1 MATQVDQR
9 VVQMQFDNK
18 QFEAGIQETL
28 QSLNK
33 LNATIEENTK
43 KTGKEMFSGMEGQLS
58 KANSS
63 FDKMNSSLDVMTK
76 KFSTLGTISDQV
88 LRNIGNSVSSFL
100 HKGLSMIT
108 SGPREGF
115 KEYEDMMGSVQTI
128 MAGTGESLDKV
139 NKKLDELNKYSDDT
153 IYKFQDMTSNI
164 GKFTN
169 QGVKL
174 DDAVAAI
181 KGIAN
186 EAAVSGANAQQ
197 ASHAM
202 YNFAQALSSG
212 YTKLIDW
219 KSIEN
224 SMMATVEFKNTLLQ
238 TAEALGTVKKVSG
251 GYRTVTTNMKG
262 DISELFNAQKGFND
276 SLQYQWLTND
286 TLTTALKLYATDIR
300 DLTKV
305 ETENYEKRL
314 KASGFTDAQ
323 IKQFEQLGMKAA
335 DAAKDV
341 KTFSMLVDTLGEA
354 IGSGWTQTFR
364 TVVGDFE
371 EAKGLWT
378 GMSNI
383 LGNVI
388 GKFSDF
394 RNSML
399 AVWKAEGGRKEM
411 LQSIANIFNAI
422 WSVVKPIS
430 EALQEVTGY
439 VQGSVNSAKGLLSI
453 TDFIERFTRNLIL
466 TKDQMADLKAVAKT
480 TFSIIKTGLEVI
492 LTFRK
497 PIMSFL
503 LITTA
508 LKAMQS
514 LFTGG
519 LGLNT
524 LISLFKIIL
533 SFNLLKTV
541 LGFNKNF
548 KDTESAVGG
557 VSSAVGALVQKL
569 EPIIKKISGSKV
581 IQGIVK
587 GLRVAAAVLQIVVG
601 AAVIAISALIQ
612 KIKSID
618 WNGVKKNLSAIG
630 AVLVQMK
637 DSIASFISKVAGS
650 NNIFG
655 TIAKGL
661 VIVGTAISS
670 FVSNIASLVKGE
682 ISLNDAFNNVKSNLS
697 SVIGGFSKST
707 TKIGG
712 FGTALGASNDKL
724 NELGKKVEKTAPAL
738 EKSGSIFA
746 TLVGTLKSFAQN
758 ASDAVKSAG
767 AADTFVG
774 KFITK
779 INNMDWQ
786 QVLAFG
792 YIVLFIRYL
801 KKLSDSF
808 QRFGDS
814 FNTFGDSLKETLGAI
829 RGYFTQLTAINGAK
843 TFRNIAIGV
852 GILTAALIALSVV
865 PLDPKRFI
873 SASIAIAILTATITG
888 CAAGLATL
896 TANLSKKVNTKG
908 LGAFT
913 LAMTSFANVLA
924 ILGIELGVT
933 AVAVNI
939 LYNHV
944 QSLEEFFGRIVA
956 PVAIMA
962 AGFGALI
969 AVMVVFAHNADK
981 ISKAS
986 GSMLK
991 MAAGIAALAAS
1002 IMFMNTAIKIVVVQA
1017 GLFMQEMEVIG
1028 SLLFTHLKALQA
1040 VFGEVG
1046 GIAAFIGQ
1054 IAGSIVA
1061 AIVIFKVI
1069 EKVVKAFNNLTL
1081 QTAAS
1086 IGLLSLSLIGM
1097 SVAISILSTK
1107 LGSPI
1112 QALKGIIL
1120 ALVGLVGVL
1129 GILSDWHFNQGVM
1142 NLNLVAKSLVALSG
1156 AFAIFAAAVTL
1167 FGRADPTV
1175 IGRGLAIVAAGMITT
1190 AVALKI
1196 MDGAK
1201 VEKIAGAL
1209 LALSAAM
1216 YILAPIMAVMGIL
1229 WKPMAAGLAIVAS
1242 MMLSLAASV
1251 KLMDKAKPG
1260 NVIVIVG
1267 AMVLAIQVMGN
1278 LALKL
1283 AALPIDQSIAAA
1295 GELAGMML
1303 ALGLAIKLAGS
1314 VTQGMKALDI
1324 VGLVVAI
1331 GAFTAAV
1338 YAMGQ
1343 IVSTLA
1349 GLQNVDAAMT
1359 IAESLSLMMLAL
1371 SVSVMAVASVVQGFT
1386 VLDIAAF
1393 AATVLSFGAAM
1404 GILTIA
1410 LTQIAQLPTDALLD
1424 AAIALNATMII
1435 FAGCMS
1441 IMMLIGQNISIFA
1454 SLGISVMMISFAG
1467 SIAILAASM
1476 TMLAQIP
1483 ADRLTQVAIVIGV
1496 LMGVMTALTA
1506 VVGVFGAG
1514 LSLATPAILA
1524 FAAVILSVAAA
1535 FVAFGAGAALFGV
1548 GAMLIAKGIASV
1560 IAAIA
1565 TLLPQVTAFVTAMA
1579 ALSDQAGNLAK
1590 MAGALTL
1597 LGLSMIAIGAGG
1609 GLAGAGLLVFA
1620 AGLGAVLFV
1629 LVSVA
1634 EQVSGFLISLKEV
1647 SEEAAQWGLEL
1658 AQKLADGISAGIDLV
1673 RTAASNIADAI
1684 ASFLH
1689 FSTPDE
1695 GPLADSDT
1703 WMGDFISMISGD
1715 LEAGVPK
1722 VKAAAGDVAKGIADP
1737 LNPKKGEK
1745 LGESFGKATA
1755 DGVSS
1760 TSGDAQNAGE
1770 EVGTAASEGV
1780 TEGTDAKN
1788 TGKLNILELI
1798 KGLLSGQISL
1808 SDAMTNFGSMS
1819 KDALSNAF
1827 NGTGTG
1833 GSMISQLMSGIA
1845 SGDISLAGITGGNI
1859 GNLMGSSFLSN
1870 ILGYV
1875 SSARAAMSSLD
1886 VGYAGAGSG
1895 TEGEIAFRTGSKK
1908 NNGAKHWTKGKW
1920 VMQKDAKTGKMKK
1933 VYQKGSWDSGAK
1945 NDSGLPFS
1953 WSDFASKGD
1962 SKTGSP
1968 STTPDLGGGG
1978 GDSDSKKKKGSGG
1991 GSGKSAKDNT
2001 KALEEFQK
2009 TLEKFNERAIP
2020 IINKFSTSF
2029 GSMMSTVSNS
2039 TPYQIGAEGF
2049 ELLLSEIYKT
2059 SDKADEVYED
2069 SEEKGTALQQRA
2081 NAIREAFVEA
2091 FNKISDAIKG
2101 SLDFYTEFD
2110 KKTSDM
2116 IKPDKLI
2123 MNAKSQV
2130 DALRE
2135 STDALT
2141 SLAYRGVDDDTLA
2154 DLGSNPL
2161 ENYQKIM
2168 ELRQMSNSELKDFLG
2183 YQAKAEKL
2191 AQEAT
2196 VRVENARMV
2205 ALYLNKLGLEGVKT
2219 YDQLNDQEK
2228 AYVDALQVEQ
2238 EVRQKNVDLTK
2249 TQYGNVDL
2257 NNRFPIFWDDKN
2269 LEEFGEA
2276 LKSWNFDLE
2285 ELKGNYS
2292 TVEGMSSDFD
2302 GIEIAFSPM
2311 LETDDGAIFLNSDT
2325 VHYYIQSIV
2334 DAAKEAGGDLSSNI
2348 LALDAK
2354 GMEIDGERIK
2364 GLIADIGDTA
2374 MKTGEVMHYV
2384 GTLGAMNNAY
2394 SNLKKYADAAGMS
2407 LEDFKDKLSKTVDGT
2422 AVLKA
2427 TIISGIK
2434 EAYAQFDTAMSK
2446 LSEYES
2452 KAKAFGSAMKD
2463 AIEGYGSAFESL
2475 DISSDKT
2482 GKQLL
2487 SNLEKRLAG
2496 IKDFQLEILSLRQR
2510 GLNQEALQELISQ
2523 GQGAVMAAG
2532 KMGDDWIKKI
2542 NDNYKN
2548 YKNALEVSA
2557 KEQDMFEKYSL
2568 WVEKNTNK
2576 EYQDEI
2582 TNAKNAKKNIKQLNK
2597 EYQNLN
2603 LTATQMDEEAT
2614 KATDHAVNNI
2624 AGSMEDGTGA
2634 VQKAAQDLGQAAV
2647 SSFKDGVEN
2656 VTNVLGE
2663 SMDLGES
2670 GIFGNAIE
2678 GIGDV
2683 SNEFLMAALNYQ
2695 DFIAQVGPDND
2706 TARQAFDDLT
2716 AAAQNYGIT
2725 EEQLG
2730 AILED
2735 RTTIQDALTNNI
2747 VKNFDK
2753 VFKKA
2758 TESSKLVEQFT
2769 LTANEVGDSIKSVL
2783 DNTNLYAE
2791 LSDKQDQISG
2801 DELITR
2807 MRGNLDK
2814 AEKELQNYLAL
2825 EAKGLN
2831 SGLLEQLAEQGPE
2844 YLAAATQ
2851 WTSDQVSNAN
2861 AMYERATTIGD
2872 DAKSKASAQWLAA
2885 GTMNGQTYQQALS
2898 AAMNDVNALAT
2909 TVQAMATN
2917 FSTIIDPALI
2927 SMGVEAAGL
2936 FGQSIQTALSS
2947 DSATIAQTSQTTAS
2961 TIATNMATGLQSGYQ
2976 ENESAVSQASKGI
2989 ADKAT
2994 SEIDK
2999 KVNSSEGSKNGKD
3012 YASSMVKSV
3021 EDQKGNMFNAGS
3033 DLMQGLIDGINSKK
3047 EPFDA
3052 LCNEIASKLAST
3064 ISSMNQIG
3072 SPSKVLYKIGRFMD
3086 EGYIRGLD
3094 SGVDRITE
3102 SANNISSIVGAA
3114 LSVVSPDANF
3124 DVNPTITPVV
3134 DYSNIYASQGL
3145 ISSMYGGNYGIN
3157 LNPNLGTV
3165 TTPKDAELNKLNGMF
3180 GKISNSDVVS
3190 AITSLR
3196 KDVSNLG
3203 SAVSQMQ
3210 IVLDSGEIA
3219 GAVTNG
3225 VSQNINNAV
3234 GRRESVWA

>member
-76 KFSTLGTISDQV
+76 KFSALGTISDQV
-88 LRNIGNSVSSFL
+88 FRNIGNSVSNFF

-212 YTKLIDW
+212 YTNLIDW
-219 KSIEN
+219 KSIED
-224 SMMATVEFKNTLLQ
+224 STMATVEFKNTLLQ

-262 DISELFNAQKGFND
+262 DISELFNAQKGFNG

-314 KASGFTDAQ
+314 KAVGFTDTQ

-354 IGSGWTQTFR
+354 IGSGWTQSFR
-364 TVVGDFE
+364 TVIGDFE

-388 GKFSDF
+388 SKFSDF

-533 SFNLLKTV
+533 SFNLLKIV
-541 LGFNKNF
+541 LGLNKNF

-557 VSSAVGALVQKL
+557 VSSAIGALVQKL
-569 EPIIKKISGSKV
+569 EPIVKKISGSKV

-587 GLRVAAAVLQIVVG
+587 GLRVAAIVLQTVVG
-601 AAVIAISALIQ
+601 AVVIAISALIQ

-630 AVLVQMK
+630 TVLVQMK
-637 DSIASFISKVAGS
+637 DSIASFINKVAGS
-650 NNIFG
+650 NDIFG

-661 VIVGTAISS
+661 AIVGTAISS

-697 SVIGGFSKST
+697 SVIGSFSKST
-707 TKIGG
+707 VTIGS
-712 FGTALGASNDKL
+712 FGTSLGASGDKL
-724 NELGKKVEKTAPAL
+724 SDLGKKVEKTAPAL
-738 EKSGSIFA
+738 EKSGSILA
-746 TLVGTLKSFAQN
+746 TLVGTLKSFTQK

-779 INNMDWQ
+779 INSMDWQ

-792 YIVLFIRYL
+792 YIILFIRYL

-808 QRFGDS
+808 QSFGDA
-814 FNTFGDSLKETLGAI
+814 FDTLGGSLKKTLGAI
-829 RGYFTQLTAINGAK
+829 KGYFVQLTAVNASK
-843 TFRNIAIGV
+843 NFRNIAIGV

-865 PLDPKRFI
+865 PLDPERFARAA
-873 SASIAIAILTATITG
+873 ASITLLTIAITG
-888 CAAGLATL
+888 CAAALAYL
-896 TANLSKKVNTKG
+896 TVDLSKKVNTKG

-939 LYNHV
+939 LYNHI
-944 QSLEEFFGRIVA
+944 QSLQEFIGRIVV

-1017 GLFMQEMEVIG
+1017 GLFMQEMKVIG

-1040 VFGEVG
+1040 VYGEAG
-1046 GIAAFIGQ
+1046 GIAAFIAQ
-1054 IAGSIVA
+1054 IVSSVVA
-1061 AIVIFKVI
+1061 AIVIFKVV
-1069 EKVVKAFNNLTL
+1069 EATVKAFNKLTL
-1081 QTAAS
+1081 QTAAG

-1097 SVAISILSTK
+1097 SAAISILSTQ
-1107 LGSPI
+1107 LGSPL
-1112 QALKGIIL
+1112 QALKGIIV

-1129 GILSDWHFNQGVM
+1129 AILSNSHFNQGVT

-1167 FGRADPTV
+1167 FGRAGLAV
-1175 IGRGLAIVAAGMITT
+1175 IGKGLLIMAGGMIAT

-1229 WKPMAAGLAIVAS
+1229 WKPMATGLAIVAG

-1267 AMVLAIQVMGN
+1267 TMVLAIQVMGN

-1303 ALGLAIKLAGS
+1303 ALGLAIKIAGS

-1324 VGLVVAI
+1324 VGLVAAI

-1338 YAMGQ
+1338 YVMGQ
-1343 IVSTLA
+1343 IVTTLA

-1371 SVSVMAVASVVQGFT
+1371 SVSIMAVASVVQGFT
-1386 VLDIAAF
+1386 ALDIAAF

-1410 LTQIAQLPTDALLD
+1410 LTQIAQIPTDALLG

-1435 FAGCMS
+1435 FAGCIS

-1496 LMGVMTALTA
+1496 LMGIMVALTA
-1506 VVGVFGAG
+1506 VVGIFGTG

-1597 LGLSMIAIGAGG
+1597 LGLSLIAIGAGG

-1629 LVSVA
+1629 LVSVV

-1647 SEEAAQWGLEL
+1647 SEEAAQWGTEL

-1673 RTAASNIADAI
+1673 KTAASNIAGAI

-1722 VKAAAGDVAKGIADP
+1722 VKAAANDVAKGISDP

-1760 TSGDAQNAGE
+1760 TTDEASDAGE
-1770 EVGTAASEGV
+1770 EVGTATSEGV

-1788 TGKLNILELI
+1788 TGELNILELI

-1808 SDAMTNFGSMS
+1808 SDAMSNFGSMA
-1819 KDALSNAF
+1819 KDKLSGAF
-1827 NGTGTG
+1827 DGTGTG
-1833 GSMISQLMSGIA
+1833 GSMIMELMSGIV

-1875 SSARAAMSSLD
+1875 SSARATMSSLD

-1895 TEGEIAFRTGSKK
+1895 TAGEIAFRTGSKK
-1908 NNGAKHWTKGKW
+1908 NN
-1920 VMQKDAKTGKMKK
+1920 
-1933 VYQKGSWDSGAK
+1933 GAK

-1962 SKTGSP
+1962 SSTGMP
-1968 STTPDLGGGG
+1968 SSTPDLGGGG
-1978 GDSDSKKKKGSGG
+1978 GDSGSKKKGSGR
-1991 GSGKSAKDNT
+1991 SGKSAKDNT

-2029 GSMMSTVSNS
+2029 GSMMSTVSDS

-2091 FNKISDAIKG
+2091 FKKISDAIKG

-2123 MNAKSQV
+2123 MNAKSQF

-2205 ALYLNKLGLEGVKT
+2205 ALYLNKVKEEGLKT
-2219 YDQLNDQEK
+2219 YDDLDGMTKAYIDALREENKVKAMGISLDSQSYDHSGIEK
-2228 AYVDALQVEQ
+2228 AYSE
-2238 EVRQKNVDLTK
+2238 
-2249 TQYGNVDL
+2249 
-2257 NNRFPIFWDDKN
+2257 
-2269 LEEFGEA
+2269 
-2276 LKSWNFDLE
+2276 
-2285 ELKGNYS
+2285 
-2292 TVEGMSSDFD
+2292 
-2302 GIEIAFSPM
+2302 
-2311 LETDDGAIFLNSDT
+2311 
-2325 VHYYIQSIV
+2325 
-2334 DAAKEAGGDLSSNI
+2334 
-2348 LALDAK
+2348 
-2354 GMEIDGERIK
+2354 
-2364 GLIADIGDTA
+2364 
-2374 MKTGEVMHYV
+2374 
-2384 GTLGAMNNAY
+2384 
-2394 SNLKKYADAAGMS
+2394 LKKYADAAGMS
-2407 LEDFKDKLSKTVDGT
+2407 LSDLYGQLHQTVDSSSILKT
-2422 AVLKA
+2422 A
-2427 TIISGIK
+2427 IISDIQ
-2434 EAYAQFDTAMSK
+2434 EAYTQFDTAMSK

-2482 GKQLL
+2482 GKELL

-2523 GQGAVMAAG
+2523 GQGTVMAAG

-2542 NDNYKN
+2542 NDNYKD
-2548 YKNALEVSA
+2548 YKKALEVSA

-2568 WVEKNTNK
+2568 WVEQNTNK

-2614 KATDHAVNNI
+2614 KAADHAVNNI
-2624 AGSMEDGTGA
+2624 AGSMEGGTGA

-2647 SSFKDGVEN
+2647 SSFKDDVEN
-2656 VTNVLGE
+2656 VTNILGE

-2670 GIFGNAIE
+2670 GMFGNAIE

-2706 TARQAFDDLT
+2706 TARQAFDDLA

-2769 LTANEVGDSIKSVL
+2769 LTANEVGDAIKSVL

-2825 EAKGLN
+2825 EAKGLS

-2851 WTSDQVSNAN
+2851 WTSDQVSSAN

-2872 DAKSKASAQWLAA
+2872 DAKARASQQWLNA

-2898 AAMNDVNALAT
+2898 AAMSDVSALAT
-2909 TVQAMATN
+2909 TVQTMVTN
-2917 FSTIIDPALI
+2917 FSTVIDPALI
-2927 SMGVEAAGL
+2927 SMGTEAAAL
-2936 FGQSIQTALSS
+2936 FGQSIQTALSN
-2947 DSATIAQTSQTTAS
+2947 DTDTISQTSQSTAS
-2961 TIATNMATGLQSGYQ
+2961 TIASNMATGLQSGYQ

-3021 EDQKGNMFNAGS
+3021 EAQEGNMFNAGS
-3033 DLMQGLIDGINSKK
+3033 NLMQGLINGINSKK
-3047 EPFDA
+3047 EEFDA
-3052 LCNEIASKLAST
+3052 LCNEIASELAST
-3064 ISSMNQIG
+3064 IASMNQIH
-3072 SPSKVLYKIGRFMD
+3072 SPSRVMFKLGQFMD
-3086 EGYIRGLD
+3086 EGYIRGID
-3094 SGVDRITE
+3094 SGSDRISET
-3102 SANNISSIVGAA
+3102 ANNIGSIVGAA
-3114 LSVVSPDANF
+3114 LSVINPDVDLDA
-3124 DVNPTITPVV
+3124 NPTITPVV

-3180 GKISNSDVVS
+3180 GRISNSDVVS

-3196 KDVSNLG
+3196 KDVVSLG

>member
-88 LRNIGNSVSSFL
+88 LRNIGNSVSSFI

-238 TAEALGTVKKVSG
+238 TAEALGKVKKVGG
-251 GYRTVTTNMKG
+251 GYETITTNMKG
-262 DISELFNAQKGFND
+262 KASELFNAQKGFND

-286 TLTTALKLYATDIR
+286 VLTTALKLYATDIR

-314 KASGFTDAQ
+314 KASGFTDTQ

-335 DAAKDV
+335 NAAKDV

-388 GKFSDF
+388 GEFSDF

-508 LKAMQS
+508 IKALQS
-514 LFTGG
+514 LFMGG

-524 LISLFKIIL
+524 IISLFKIIL

-541 LGFNKNF
+541 LGLNKSF
-548 KDTESAVGG
+548 KDTGEAVGG
-557 VSSAVGALVQKL
+557 VSSVISSLIQKV
-569 EPIIKKISGSKV
+569 EPIIKKLSSSKV

-587 GLRVAAAVLQIVVG
+587 GLRVAAAVLQTVVG
-601 AAVIAISALIQ
+601 AAIIGISLLIQ

-618 WNGVKKNLSAIG
+618 WNGIKKNLSAI
-630 AVLVQMK
+630 VTVIIQMK
-637 DSIASFISKVAGS
+637 DSIVSFITKLASS
-650 NNIFG
+650 NDIFG
-655 TIAKGL
+655 TISRGL
-661 VIVGTAISS
+661 LIAGTAISS
-670 FVSNIASLVKGE
+670 FVKSIFSLAKGE
-682 ISLNDAFNNVKSNLS
+682 ISLNDAINNVKSSVS
-697 SVIGGFSKST
+697 SIINKFSKHSET
-707 TKIGG
+707 VGA
-712 FGTALGASNDKL
+712 FGDSIGASADSIGASADKMSAL
-724 NELGKKVEKTAPAL
+724 AVMIEKTTPAL
-738 EKSGSIFA
+738 QKSQSILA
-746 TLVGTLKSFAQN
+746 IIVETLKSFVLN
-758 ASDAVKSAG
+758 ASNAVKATG
-767 AADTFVG
+767 QTDTLVG

-779 INNMDWQ
+779 INEMDWQ
-786 QVLAFG
+786 QILAFG
-792 YIVLFIRYL
+792 YILLFIRYL
-801 KKLSDSF
+801 KKLTDSF
-808 QRFGDS
+808 QSFGDA
-814 FNTFGDSLKETLGAI
+814 FDTLGGSLKKTLGAI
-829 RGYFTQLTAINGAK
+829 RGYFVQLTAINGAK

-865 PLDPKRFI
+865 QIDPERFARAADTI
-873 SASIAIAILTATITG
+873 TRLTLTITG
-888 CAAGLATL
+888 CAAALAIL
-896 TANLSKKVNTKG
+896 TTVLSRKVNTKG

-913 LAMTSFANVLA
+913 LAMTSFAGVLA
-924 ILGIELGVT
+924 VLGVELGVT
-933 AVAVNI
+933 AVAVNV
-939 LYNHV
+939 LYNHI
-944 QSLEEFFGRIVA
+944 QSTGEFLARIVV
-956 PVAIMA
+956 PVGILA
-962 AGFGALI
+962 AGFAALI
-969 AVMVVFAHNADK
+969 IAMAAFAK
-981 ISKAS
+981 CSETISKAS
-986 GSMLK
+986 ISMLK

-1017 GLFMQEMEVIG
+1017 GLFMKEMEVIG
-1028 SLLFTHLKALQA
+1028 SLLLRHLKALQA
-1040 VFGEVG
+1040 VYGEAG

-1054 IAGSIVA
+1054 IAGSIATVV
-1061 AIVIFKVI
+1061 VIFKAI
-1069 EKVVKAFNNLTL
+1069 GAVVNTLNGLTI
-1081 QTAAS
+1081 QIAAS

-1097 SVAISILSTK
+1097 SAAISILSTQ
-1107 LGSPI
+1107 LGNPI
-1112 QALKGIIL
+1112 KALQGLGIGL
-1120 ALVGLVGVL
+1120 LGLVGVL
-1129 GILSDWHFNQGVM
+1129 TVLSIFAFSAGIPTLKS
-1142 NLNLVAKSLVALSG
+1142 VATSLLALSG
-1156 AFAIFAAAVTL
+1156 AFLIFAAAVTL
-1167 FGRADPTV
+1167 FGKADFFT
-1175 IGRGLAIVAAGMITT
+1175 IAKGLGLMAGGMIAAALAI
-1190 AVALKI
+1190 KI
-1196 MDGAK
+1196 MNGAE
-1201 VEKIAGAL
+1201 VGKIAGTI
-1209 LALSAAM
+1209 LALAGAM
-1216 YILAPIMAVMGIL
+1216 YILAPIMAVMGVL
-1229 WKPMAAGLAIVAS
+1229 WKPMSVGLALVAG
-1242 MMLSLAASV
+1242 MMLSLAGSV
-1251 KLMDKAKPG
+1251 KLMSDAKPLS
-1260 NVIVIVG
+1260 VIPIVG
-1267 AMVLAIQVMGN
+1267 VMLLAIQMMGKM
-1278 LALKL
+1278 AISL

-1295 GELAGMML
+1295 AEVAGMMV
-1303 ALGLAIKLAGS
+1303 ALGLAINLAGD
-1314 VTQGMKALDI
+1314 VTKDMKASNI
-1324 VGLVVAI
+1324 VSLIAII
-1331 GAFTAAV
+1331 GAFSVAI
-1338 YAMGQ
+1338 YAMSQ
-1343 IVSTLA
+1343 IVATLA
-1349 GLQNVDAAMT
+1349 GLQNVDAALT
-1359 IAESLSLMMLAL
+1359 IAESLSMMMLA
-1371 SVSVMAVASVVQGFT
+1371 MAASIALIANVVQGFT
-1386 VLDIAAF
+1386 ALDIAAF
-1393 AATVLSFGAAM
+1393 AATVLSFSGAVA
-1404 GILTIA
+1404 ILS
-1410 LTQIAQLPTDALLD
+1410 LSLVQIAQIPTESLLG
-1424 AAIALNATMII
+1424 AAVALNATMII

-1441 IMMLIGQNISIFA
+1441 IMMLVGQNMSIIA
-1454 SLGISVMMISFAG
+1454 SLGISVMMIAFAG
-1467 SIAILAASM
+1467 AIAILAGSM

-1483 ADRLTQVAIVIGV
+1483 TDRLTQVAIVIGV
-1496 LMGVMTALTA
+1496 LMGIMVALTA
-1506 VVGVFGAG
+1506 VVGIFGTG

-1524 FAAVILSVAAA
+1524 FAAVILSIAAA
-1535 FVAFGAGAALFGV
+1535 FVGFGAGAALFGV
-1548 GAMLIAKGIASV
+1548 GVMLITKGIAS
-1560 IAAIA
+1560 
-1565 TLLPQVTAFVTAMA
+1565 LLPQVTAFVTAMA
-1579 ALSDQAGNLAK
+1579 ALSDQAGSLAL

-1597 LGLSMIAIGAGG
+1597 LGLSLIAIGAGG
-1609 GLAGAGLLVFA
+1609 GIAGVGLLIFA
-1620 AGLGAVLFV
+1620 AGLGAVLLV
-1629 LVSVA
+1629 IVSVA
-1634 EQVSGFLISLKEV
+1634 EQVAGFLISLKEV
-1647 SEEAAQWGLEL
+1647 SEEAAQWGMDL

-1673 RTAASNIADAI
+1673 KNAASSIASAI

-1703 WMGDFISMISGD
+1703 WMGDFISMISGG
-1715 LEAGVPK
+1715 LESGVPK

-1737 LNPKKGEK
+1737 LNPKDGAK
-1745 LGESFGKATA
+1745 LGENFGEATA
-1755 DGVSS
+1755 SGVAS
-1760 TSGDAQNAGE
+1760 TSDDAQNAGQ
-1770 EVGTAASEGV
+1770 EVGSAASEGV
-1780 TEGTDAKN
+1780 TEGADAEN
-1788 TGKLNILELI
+1788 TGKSNMLELV
-1798 KGLLSGQISL
+1798 KGVISGEVPAST
-1808 SDAMTNFGSMS
+1808 AMENFGSMA
-1819 KDALSNAF
+1819 KDKLSGAF
-1827 NGTGTG
+1827 DGNGTG
-1833 GSMISQLMSGIA
+1833 GSMISELMSGIA

-1859 GNLMGSSFLSN
+1859 GNFMGSSFLSN

-1886 VGYAGAGSG
+1886 LGYAGAGTG
-1895 TEGEIAFRTGSKK
+1895 TEGEISFRTGTKK
-1908 NNGAKHWTKGKW
+1908 NNGTKHWTKGKW

-1968 STTPDLGGGG
+1968 STTPDLGGSGGGG
-1978 GDSDSKKKKGSGG
+1978 GDSGSKKKGSGG
-1991 GSGKSAKDNT
+1991 SGKSSKSAKDNT
-2001 KALEEFQK
+2001 KALEEFQN

-2029 GSMMSTVSNS
+2029 GSMMSTVSDS
-2039 TPYQIGAEGF
+2039 TSYQIGAEGF
-2049 ELLLSEIYKT
+2049 ELLLNEIYKT

-2168 ELRQMSNSELKDFLG
+2168 ELRQMSNSELKEFLG

-2205 ALYLNKLGLEGVKT
+2205 ALYLNKVKEDGLKT
-2219 YDQLNDQEK
+2219 YDDLDGMTKAYIDALREENKVKAMGISLDSQAYDHSGIEK
-2228 AYVDALQVEQ
+2228 AY
-2238 EVRQKNVDLTK
+2238 
-2249 TQYGNVDL
+2249 
-2257 NNRFPIFWDDKN
+2257 
-2269 LEEFGEA
+2269 GE
-2276 LKSWNFDLE
+2276 
-2285 ELKGNYS
+2285 
-2292 TVEGMSSDFD
+2292 
-2302 GIEIAFSPM
+2302 
-2311 LETDDGAIFLNSDT
+2311 
-2325 VHYYIQSIV
+2325 
-2334 DAAKEAGGDLSSNI
+2334 
-2348 LALDAK
+2348 
-2354 GMEIDGERIK
+2354 
-2364 GLIADIGDTA
+2364 
-2374 MKTGEVMHYV
+2374 
-2384 GTLGAMNNAY
+2384 
-2394 SNLKKYADAAGMS
+2394 LKKYADAAGMS
-2407 LEDFKDKLSKTVDGT
+2407 LSDLYAQLHQTVDSSSILKT
-2422 AVLKA
+2422 A
-2427 TIISGIK
+2427 IISDIQ
-2434 EAYAQFDTAMSK
+2434 EAYTQFDNAMSK

-2510 GLNQEALQELISQ
+2510 GLNQEALQDLISQ

-2542 NDNYKN
+2542 NDNYKD

-2582 TNAKNAKKNIKQLNK
+2582 TNAKNAKKSIKQLNK

-2603 LTATQMDEEAT
+2603 LTAAQMDEEAT
-2614 KATDHAVNNI
+2614 KAADHAVNNI

-2634 VQKAAQDLGQAAV
+2634 VQIAAQDLGQAAV

-2670 GIFGNAIE
+2670 GIFGNAID

-2706 TARQAFDDLT
+2706 TARQAFDDLA

-2769 LTANEVGDSIKSVL
+2769 LTANEVGDAIKSVL

-2851 WTSDQVSNAN
+2851 WTSDQVSSAN

-2872 DAKSKASAQWLAA
+2872 DAKAKASAEWLAA

-2898 AAMNDVNALAT
+2898 AAMSDVNALAT
-2909 TVQAMATN
+2909 TVQTMVTN
-2917 FSTIIDPALI
+2917 FSTVIDPALI
-2927 SMGVEAAGL
+2927 SMGTEAAAL

-2947 DSATIAQTSQTTAS
+2947 DTETISQTSQTTAS
-2961 TIATNMATGLQSGYQ
+2961 TIATNMATGLQTGYQ
-2976 ENESAVSQASKGI
+2976 ENEAAVANASKGI

-3012 YASSMVKSV
+3012 YASSMVRSV
-3021 EDQKGNMFNAGS
+3021 KEQEGNMFNAGS
-3033 DLMQGLIDGINSKK
+3033 DLMQGLINGINSKK
-3047 EPFDA
+3047 EEFDA

-3102 SANNISSIVGAA
+3102 SANNIGSIVGAA
-3114 LSVVSPDANF
+3114 LSVISPDADL

-3145 ISSMYGGNYGIN
+3145 ISAMYGGNYGIN

-3180 GKISNSDVVS
+3180 GRISNSDVVS

>member
-1 MATQVDQR
+1 MSTQVDQR

-33 LNATIEENTK
+33 LNDTIEENTK

-63 FDKMNSSLDVMTK
+63 FDQMNSSLDVMTK

-128 MAGTGESLDKV
+128 MAGTGESVERV

-186 EAAVSGANAQQ
+186 EAAISGANAQQ

-305 ETENYEKRL
+305 EQENYEKRL
-314 KASGFTDAQ
+314 KAQGFTATQ

-354 IGSGWTQTFR
+354 IGSGWTQSFR
-364 TVVGDFE
+364 TVIGDFE

-378 GMSNI
+378 GISDI
-383 LGNVI
+383 LGNAINKV
-388 GKFSDF
+388 SDF

-422 WSVVKPIS
+422 WSVVKPIG

-439 VQGSVNSAKGLLSI
+439 VQGSVNSAKGLMAI

-492 LTFRK
+492 LAFRK

-508 LKAMQS
+508 IKALQS
-514 LFTGG
+514 LFMGG

-524 LISLFKIIL
+524 IISLFKIIL

-541 LGFNKNF
+541 LGLNKSF
-548 KDTESAVGG
+548 KDTGEAVGG
-557 VSSAVGALVQKL
+557 VSSVISSLIQKV
-569 EPIIKKISGSKV
+569 EPIIKKLSSSKV

-587 GLRVAAAVLQIVVG
+587 GLRVAAAVLQTVVG
-601 AAVIAISALIQ
+601 AAIIGISLLIQ

-618 WNGVKKNLSAIG
+618 WNGVKKNLSAI
-630 AVLVQMK
+630 VTVIIQMK
-637 DSIASFISKVAGS
+637 DSIVSFITKLASS
-650 NNIFG
+650 NDIFG
-655 TIAKGL
+655 TISRGL
-661 VIVGTAISS
+661 LIAGTAISS
-670 FVSNIASLVKGE
+670 FVKSIFSLAKGE
-682 ISLNDAFNNVKSNLS
+682 ISLNGAINNVKTSVS
-697 SVIGGFSKST
+697 SIISKFSKHSET
-707 TKIGG
+707 VGA
-712 FGTALGASNDKL
+712 FGDSIGASADKMGA
-724 NELGKKVEKTAPAL
+724 LGKKIEKTAPTL
-738 EKSGSIFA
+738 EKSQSIFA
-746 TLVGTLKSFAQN
+746 TIVETLKSFALN
-758 ASDAVKSAG
+758 ASNAVKAAG
-767 AADTFVG
+767 QTDTLVG

-779 INNMDWQ
+779 INQMDWQ
-786 QVLAFG
+786 QILAFG
-792 YIVLFIRYL
+792 YILLFIRYL
-801 KKLSDSF
+801 KKLTDSF
-808 QRFGDS
+808 QSFGDA
-814 FNTFGDSLKETLGAI
+814 FDTLGGSLKKTLGAI
-829 RGYFTQLTAINGAK
+829 RGYFVQLTAINGAK

-865 PLDPKRFI
+865 QIDPERFARAADTI
-873 SASIAIAILTATITG
+873 TRLTLTITG
-888 CAAGLATL
+888 CAAALAIL
-896 TANLSKKVNTKG
+896 TTVLSRKVNTKG

-913 LAMTSFANVLA
+913 LAMTSFAGVLA
-924 ILGIELGVT
+924 VLGVELGVT
-933 AVAVNI
+933 AVAVNV
-939 LYNHV
+939 LYNHI
-944 QSLEEFFGRIVA
+944 QSTGEFLARIVV
-956 PVAIMA
+956 PVGILA
-962 AGFGALI
+962 AGFAALI
-969 AVMVVFAHNADK
+969 IAMAAFAK
-981 ISKAS
+981 CSETISKAS
-986 GSMLK
+986 ISMLK

-1002 IMFMNTAIKIVVVQA
+1002 IVFMNMAIKIVVVQA
-1017 GLFMQEMEVIG
+1017 GIFMQEMTVIG
-1028 SLLFTHLKALQA
+1028 GLIYAHIRALQA
-1040 VFGEVG
+1040 IFGEVG
-1046 GIAAFIGQ
+1046 GIVAFLGQ
-1054 IAGSIVA
+1054 LAGSIA
-1061 AIVIFKVI
+1061 AAVVIFIGLKA
-1069 EKVVKAFNNLTL
+1069 VVDTLNNLTL
-1081 QTAAS
+1081 QIAAS

-1097 SVAISILSTK
+1097 SAAISILSTQ
-1107 LGSPI
+1107 LGNPI
-1112 QALKGIIL
+1112 KALQGLGL
-1120 ALVGLVGVL
+1120 ALLGLVGVL
-1129 GILSDWHFNQGVM
+1129 TVLSIFAFSAGIRTLKS
-1142 NLNLVAKSLVALSG
+1142 VATSLLALSG
-1156 AFAIFAAAVTL
+1156 AFLIFAAAVTL
-1167 FGRADPTV
+1167 FGKADFFT
-1175 IGRGLAIVAAGMITT
+1175 IAKGLGLMAGGMIAAALAI
-1190 AVALKI
+1190 KI
-1196 MDGAK
+1196 MNGAE
-1201 VEKIAGAL
+1201 VGKIAGTM
-1209 LALSAAM
+1209 LALAGAM
-1216 YILAPIMAVMGIL
+1216 YILAPIMAVMGVL
-1229 WKPMAAGLAIVAS
+1229 WVPMLKGLSVVAG

-1251 KLMDKAKPG
+1251 KLMSDAKPLS
-1260 NVIVIVG
+1260 VIPIVG
-1267 AMVLAIQVMGN
+1267 VMLLAIQMMGKM
-1278 LALKL
+1278 AISL

-1295 GELAGMML
+1295 AEVAGMMV
-1303 ALGLAIKLAGS
+1303 ALGLAINLAGD
-1314 VTQGMKALDI
+1314 VTKDMKASNI
-1324 VGLVVAI
+1324 VGLIAII
-1331 GAFTAAV
+1331 GAFSVAI
-1338 YAMGQ
+1338 YAMSQ
-1343 IVSTLA
+1343 IVATLA
-1349 GLQNVDAAMT
+1349 GLQNVDAALT
-1359 IAESLSLMMLAL
+1359 IAESLSMMMLA
-1371 SVSVMAVASVVQGFT
+1371 MAASIALIANVVQGFT
-1386 VLDIAAF
+1386 ALDIGAF
-1393 AATVLSFGAAM
+1393 VVTVLSFSGAVA
-1404 GILTIA
+1404 ILS
-1410 LTQIAQLPTDALLD
+1410 LSLVQIAQIPTESLLG
-1424 AAIALNATMII
+1424 AAVALNATMII

-1441 IMMLIGQNISIFA
+1441 IMMLIGQNMSAIA
-1454 SLGISVMMISFAG
+1454 SLGISVMMIAFAG
-1467 SIAILAASM
+1467 AIAILAGSM

-1496 LMGVMTALTA
+1496 LMGIMVALTA
-1506 VVGVFGAG
+1506 VVGIFGTG

-1524 FAAVILSVAAA
+1524 FAAVILSIAAA
-1535 FVAFGAGAALFGV
+1535 FVGFGAGAALFGV
-1548 GAMLIAKGIASV
+1548 GVMLITKGIAS
-1560 IAAIA
+1560 
-1565 TLLPQVTAFVTAMA
+1565 LLPQVTAFVTAMA
-1579 ALSDQAGNLAK
+1579 ALSDQAGSLAL

-1597 LGLSMIAIGAGG
+1597 LGLSLIAIGAGG
-1609 GLAGAGLLVFA
+1609 GIAGVGLLIFA
-1620 AGLGAVLFV
+1620 AGLGAVLLV
-1629 LVSVA
+1629 IVSVA

-1647 SEEAAQWGLEL
+1647 SDEAAQWGIDL

-1673 RTAASNIADAI
+1673 KNAASSIANAI

-1770 EVGTAASEGV
+1770 EVGTATSEGV
-1780 TEGTDAKN
+1780 TEGADAEN
-1788 TGKLNILELI
+1788 TGKSNMLELI
-1798 KGLLSGQISL
+1798 KGVISGEVPAST
-1808 SDAMTNFGSMS
+1808 AMENFGSMA
-1819 KDALSNAF
+1819 KDKLSGAF
-1827 NGTGTG
+1827 DGTGTG

-1845 SGDISLAGITGGNI
+1845 SGDISLAGITGGDI

-1908 NNGAKHWTKGKW
+1908 NNGTKHWTKGKW

-2059 SDKADEVYED
+2059 SSKADEVYED
-2069 SEEKGTALQQRA
+2069 SEEKGSALQQRA

-2091 FNKISDAIKG
+2091 FDKISDAIKG

-2161 ENYQKIM
+2161 ENYQRIM
-2168 ELRQMSNSELKDFLG
+2168 ELRQMSNSELKEFLG
-2183 YQAKAEKL
+2183 YQAKSEKL
-2191 AQEAT
+2191 AKEAT

-2205 ALYLNKLGLEGVKT
+2205 ALYLNKVKEDGLKT
-2219 YDQLNDQEK
+2219 YDDLDGLTKAYIDALREENKVKAMGISLDSQSYDHSGIEK
-2228 AYVDALQVEQ
+2228 AYAE
-2238 EVRQKNVDLTK
+2238 
-2249 TQYGNVDL
+2249 
-2257 NNRFPIFWDDKN
+2257 
-2269 LEEFGEA
+2269 
-2276 LKSWNFDLE
+2276 
-2285 ELKGNYS
+2285 
-2292 TVEGMSSDFD
+2292 
-2302 GIEIAFSPM
+2302 
-2311 LETDDGAIFLNSDT
+2311 
-2325 VHYYIQSIV
+2325 
-2334 DAAKEAGGDLSSNI
+2334 
-2348 LALDAK
+2348 
-2354 GMEIDGERIK
+2354 
-2364 GLIADIGDTA
+2364 
-2374 MKTGEVMHYV
+2374 
-2384 GTLGAMNNAY
+2384 
-2394 SNLKKYADAAGMS
+2394 LKKYADAAGMS
-2407 LEDFKDKLSKTVDGT
+2407 LSDLYGQLHQTVDSSSI
-2422 AVLKA
+2422 LK
-2427 TIISGIK
+2427 TEIISDIQ
-2434 EAYAQFDTAMSK
+2434 EAYTQFDNAMSK

-2482 GKQLL
+2482 GKELL

-2510 GLNQEALQELISQ
+2510 GLNQEALQDLISQ

-2542 NDNYKN
+2542 NDNYKD

-2582 TNAKNAKKNIKQLNK
+2582 TNAKNAKKSIKQLNK

-2614 KATDHAVNNI
+2614 KAADRAVNNI
-2624 AGSMEDGTGA
+2624 ASSMEDGTGA
-2634 VQKAAQDLGQAAV
+2634 VQKAAQDFGQAAV

-2656 VTNVLGE
+2656 VTNALGE

-2670 GIFGNAIE
+2670 GMFGNAIE

-2706 TARQAFDDLT
+2706 TARQAFDDLAT
-2716 AAAQNYGIT
+2716 AAQNYGIT

-2825 EAKGLN
+2825 EAKGLS

-2851 WTSDQVSNAN
+2851 WTSDQVSSAN

-2872 DAKSKASAQWLAA
+2872 DAKAKASAQWLAA

-2898 AAMNDVNALAT
+2898 AAMSDVNALAT
-2909 TVQAMATN
+2909 TVQTMVTN
-2917 FSTIIDPALI
+2917 FSTVIDPALI
-2927 SMGVEAAGL
+2927 SMGTEAAAL

-2947 DSATIAQTSQTTAS
+2947 DTETISQTSQTTAS
-2961 TIATNMATGLQSGYQ
+2961 TIATNMATGLQTGYQ
-2976 ENESAVSQASKGI
+2976 ENEAAVANASKGI

-3012 YASSMVKSV
+3012 YASGMVKSV
-3021 EDQKGNMFNAGS
+3021 EAQEGNMFNAGFN
-3033 DLMQGLIDGINSKK
+3033 LMQGLINGINSKK
-3047 EPFDA
+3047 EEFDA
-3052 LCNEIASKLAST
+3052 LCNEIATELSST
-3064 ISSMNQIG
+3064 VASMNQIH
-3072 SPSKVLYKIGRFMD
+3072 SPSRVMFKLGQFMD

-3094 SGVDRITE
+3094 SSSDRISE
-3102 SANNISSIVGAA
+3102 VANNIGSIVGSA
-3114 LSVVSPDANF
+3114 L
-3124 DVNPTITPVV
+3124 DVDLGANPTITPVV

-3145 ISSMYGGNYGIN
+3145 ISSMYNGSYGIN
-3157 LNPNLGTV
+3157 LNPNLGNV
-3165 TTPKDAELNKLNGMF
+3165 TTPKDSELNRLNGMF
-3180 GKISNSDVVS
+3180 GKISNGDVVS

-3196 KDVSNLG
+3196 EDVVNLG
-3203 SAVSQMQ
+3203 SAVSKMQ

>member
-76 KFSTLGTISDQV
+76 KFSALGTISDQV

-466 TKDQMADLKAVAKT
+466 TKDQMADLKAIAKT

-548 KDTESAVGG
+548 KDTESAIGG
-557 VSSAVGALVQKL
+557 VSSAIGALVQKL
-569 EPIIKKISGSKV
+569 EPIVKKISGSKI

-587 GLRVAAAVLQIVVG
+587 GLRVAAVVLQTVVG

-697 SVIGGFSKST
+697 SVIGSFSKST
-707 TKIGG
+707 TTIGG
-712 FGTALGASNDKL
+712 FGTALGASSDTL
-724 NELGKKVEKTAPAL
+724 SDLGKKVEKTAPTL
-738 EKSGSIFA
+738 EKSQSIFT

-792 YIVLFIRYL
+792 YIILFIRYL

-808 QRFGDS
+808 QSFGDA
-814 FNTFGDSLKETLGAI
+814 FDTLGGSLKKTLGAI
-829 RGYFTQLTAINGAK
+829 KGYFVQLTAVNASK
-843 TFRNIAIGV
+843 NFRNIAIGV

-865 PLDPKRFI
+865 PLDPERFARAAATI
-873 SASIAIAILTATITG
+873 TLLTIAITG
-888 CAAGLATL
+888 CAAALAYL
-896 TANLSKKVNTKG
+896 TVDLSKKVNTKG

-944 QSLEEFFGRIVA
+944 QSLEEFLGRIVA
-956 PVAIMA
+956 PVAIMV

-1017 GLFMQEMEVIG
+1017 GLFMQEMEVVG
-1028 SLLFTHLKALQA
+1028 SLLLTHLKALQA
-1040 VFGEVG
+1040 VYGEAG

-1061 AIVIFKVI
+1061 AVVIFKVI
-1069 EKVVKAFNNLTL
+1069 EKVVKAFNKLTL
-1081 QTAAS
+1081 QTAAG

-1107 LGSPI
+1107 LGSPL
-1112 QALKGIIL
+1112 QALKGIVL

-1175 IGRGLAIVAAGMITT
+1175 IGRGLLIMAGGMVAIGFS
-1190 AVALKI
+1190 LKI

-1216 YILAPIMAVMGIL
+1216 YILAPIMTVMGIL
-1229 WKPMAAGLAIVAS
+1229 WKPMATGLAIVAG
-1242 MMLSLAASV
+1242 MMLSLAYSV

-1314 VTQGMKALDI
+1314 ATQGMKALDI
-1324 VGLVVAI
+1324 VGLVAAI

-1386 VLDIAAF
+1386 ALDIAAF

-1410 LTQIAQLPTDALLD
+1410 LTQIAQIPTDALLG

-1454 SLGISVMMISFAG
+1454 SLGISVLMISFAG

-1496 LMGVMTALTA
+1496 LMGIMVALTA

-1524 FAAVILSVAAA
+1524 FAAVILSIAAA
-1535 FVAFGAGAALFGV
+1535 FVGFGAGAALFGV
-1548 GAMLIAKGIASV
+1548 GVMLITKGIAS
-1560 IAAIA
+1560 
-1565 TLLPQVTAFVTAMA
+1565 LLPQVTAFVTAMA
-1579 ALSDQAGNLAK
+1579 ALSDQAGSLAL

-1597 LGLSMIAIGAGG
+1597 LGLSLIAIGAGG
-1609 GLAGAGLLVFA
+1609 GIAGVGLLIFA
-1620 AGLGAVLFV
+1620 AGLGAVLLV
-1629 LVSVA
+1629 IVSVA
-1634 EQVSGFLISLKEV
+1634 EQVAGFLISLKEV
-1647 SEEAAQWGLEL
+1647 SEEAAQWGMDL

-1673 RTAASNIADAI
+1673 KNAASSIASAI

-1695 GPLADSDT
+1695 GPLANSDS
-1703 WMGDFISMISGD
+1703 WMPDFTSMLAGG

-1722 VKAAAGDVAKGIADP
+1722 IKAASSDIASSIADT
-1737 LNPKKGEK
+1737 LNPKDGAK
-1745 LGESFGKATA
+1745 LGENFGEATA
-1755 DGVSS
+1755 SGVAS
-1760 TSGDAQNAGE
+1760 TSDDAQNAGQ
-1770 EVGTAASEGV
+1770 EVGSAASEGV
-1780 TEGTDAKN
+1780 TEGADAEN
-1788 TGKLNILELI
+1788 TGKSNMLELV
-1798 KGLLSGQISL
+1798 KGVISGEVPAST
-1808 SDAMTNFGSMS
+1808 AMENFGSMA
-1819 KDALSNAF
+1819 KDKLSGAF
-1827 NGTGTG
+1827 DGNGTG
-1833 GSMISQLMSGIA
+1833 GSMISELISGIA

-1991 GSGKSAKDNT
+1991 GSGKSSKSAKDNT
-2001 KALEEFQK
+2001 KALEEFQN

-2029 GSMMSTVSNS
+2029 GSMMSTVSDS

-2059 SDKADEVYED
+2059 SSKADEVYED

-2482 GKQLL
+2482 GKELL

-2510 GLNQEALQELISQ
+2510 GLNQEALQDLISQ
-2523 GQGAVMAAG
+2523 GQGVVMAAG

-2548 YKNALEVSA
+2548 YKKALEVSA

-2614 KATDHAVNNI
+2614 KAADRAVNNI

-2706 TARQAFDDLT
+2706 TARQAFEDLAT
-2716 AAAQNYGIT
+2716 AAQNYGIT

-2872 DAKSKASAQWLAA
+2872 DAKTKASAEWLAA

-2909 TVQAMATN
+2909 TVQTMATN

-2936 FGQSIQTALSS
+2936 FGQSIQTALSN
-2947 DSATIAQTSQTTAS
+2947 DTDTISQTSQTTAS

-3021 EDQKGNMFNAGS
+3021 EDQKGNMFSAGA

-3052 LCNEIASKLAST
+3052 LCNEIASKLAAT

-3072 SPSKVLYKIGRFMD
+3072 SPSKVLYKIGQFMD

-3102 SANNISSIVGAA
+3102 SANNIGSIVGAA
-3114 LSVVSPDANF
+3114 LSVVSSDASF
-3124 DVNPTITPVV
+3124 DANPTITPVV

-3145 ISSMYGGNYGIN
+3145 ISSMYNGSYGIN
-3157 LNPNLGTV
+3157 LNPNLGNV
-3165 TTPKDAELNKLNGMF
+3165 TTPKDSELNRLNGMF
-3180 GKISNSDVVS
+3180 GKISNGDVVS

-3196 KDVSNLG
+3196 EDVVNLG
-3203 SAVSQMQ
+3203 SAVSKMQ

>member
-33 LNATIEENTK
+33 LNDTIEENTK

-63 FDKMNSSLDVMTK
+63 FDQMNSSLDVMTK

-88 LRNIGNSVSSFL
+88 LRNIGNSVSSFV

-128 MAGTGESLDKV
+128 MAGTGESVERV

-186 EAAVSGANAQQ
+186 EAAISGANAQQ

-238 TAEALGTVKKVSG
+238 TAEALGKIKKVDG
-251 GYRTVTTNMKG
+251 GYETISTNMKG
-262 DISELFNAQKGFND
+262 KTSELFNAQKGFND

-314 KASGFTDAQ
+314 KAQGFTATQ

-354 IGSGWTQTFR
+354 IGSGWTQSFR
-364 TVVGDFE
+364 TVLGDFE

-378 GMSNI
+378 GLSNI

-388 GKFSDF
+388 SKFSDF

-422 WSVVKPIS
+422 WSVVKPIG

-439 VQGSVNSAKGLLSI
+439 VQGSVNSAKGLMAI

-466 TKDQMADLKAVAKT
+466 TKDQMADLKEVAKT
-480 TFSIIKTGLEVI
+480 TFSIIKTGLDVI
-492 LTFRK
+492 LAFRK

-508 LKAMQS
+508 IKALQS
-514 LFTGG
+514 LFMGG

-524 LISLFKIIL
+524 IISLFKIIL

-541 LGFNKNF
+541 LGLNKSF
-548 KDTESAVGG
+548 KDTGEAVGG
-557 VSSAVGALVQKL
+557 VSSVISSLIQKV
-569 EPIIKKISGSKV
+569 EPIIKKLSSSKV

-587 GLRVAAAVLQIVVG
+587 GLRVAAAVLHTVVG
-601 AAVIAISALIQ
+601 AAIIGISLLIQ

-618 WNGVKKNLSAIG
+618 WNGVKKNLSAI
-630 AVLVQMK
+630 VTVIIQMK
-637 DSIASFISKVAGS
+637 DSIVSFITKLASS
-650 NNIFG
+650 NDIFG
-655 TIAKGL
+655 TIARGL
-661 VIVGTAISS
+661 LVAGTAISS
-670 FVSNIASLVKGE
+670 FVKSIFSLAKGE
-682 ISLNDAFNNVKSNLS
+682 ISLNDAINNVKASVS
-697 SVIGGFSKST
+697 SIINKFSKHSET
-707 TKIGG
+707 VGA
-712 FGTALGASNDKL
+712 FGDTIGASADKMGA
-724 NELGKKVEKTAPAL
+724 LGKKIEKTTPAL
-738 EKSGSIFA
+738 QKSQSIFA
-746 TLVGTLKSFAQN
+746 TIVETLKSFTLN
-758 ASDAVKSAG
+758 ASNAVKAAG
-767 AADTFVG
+767 QTDTLVG

-779 INNMDWQ
+779 INEMDWQ
-786 QVLAFG
+786 QILAFG
-792 YIVLFIRYL
+792 YILLFIRYL
-801 KKLSDSF
+801 KKLTDSF
-808 QRFGDS
+808 Q
-814 FNTFGDSLKETLGAI
+814 TFGDAFDTLGGSLKKTLGAI
-829 RGYFTQLTAINGAK
+829 RGYFVQLTAINGAK

-865 PLDPKRFI
+865 QIDPERF
-873 SASIAIAILTATITG
+873 ARAAATIALLTITITS
-888 CAAGLATL
+888 CAAALAYL
-896 TANLSKKVNTKG
+896 TTVLSRKVNTKG

-913 LAMTSFANVLA
+913 LAMTSFAGVLA
-924 ILGIELGVT
+924 VLGIELGVT
-933 AVAVNI
+933 TVAVNV
-939 LYNHV
+939 LYNHI
-944 QSLEEFFGRIVA
+944 QSWQEFLARIVV
-956 PVAIMA
+956 PVGILA
-962 AGFGALI
+962 AGFAALI
-969 AVMVVFAHNADK
+969 VVMAAFAKFSDK
-981 ISKAS
+981 ISQAS
-986 GSMLK
+986 ISMLK

-1002 IMFMNTAIKIVVVQA
+1002 IVFMNMAIKIIVVQA
-1017 GLFMQEMEVIG
+1017 GLFMQEMTVIG
-1028 SLLFTHLKALQA
+1028 GLIFAHIKTLQA
-1040 VFGEVG
+1040 LFGEVG
-1046 GIAAFIGQ
+1046 GIVAFLGQ
-1054 IAGSIVA
+1054 LAGSIA
-1061 AIVIFKVI
+1061 AVVVIFIGLKA
-1069 EKVVKAFNNLTL
+1069 VVNTLNDLTI
-1081 QTAAS
+1081 QIAAS

-1097 SVAISILSTK
+1097 SVAISVLSTQ
-1107 LGSPI
+1107 LGDPI
-1112 QALKGIIL
+1112 KALEGLGI
-1120 ALVGLVGVL
+1120 ALLGLVGVL
-1129 GILSDWHFNQGVM
+1129 VVLSIFAFSAGVKT
-1142 NLNLVAKSLVALSG
+1142 LKFIATSLLALSG
-1156 AFAIFAAAVTL
+1156 AFFIFAAAVTL
-1167 FGRADPTV
+1167 FGKADFFT
-1175 IGRGLAIVAAGMITT
+1175 IGRGLLIMAGGMVAI
-1190 AVALKI
+1190 ALSIKF
-1196 MDGAK
+1196 MNGAE
-1201 VEKIAGAL
+1201 VGKIAGTM
-1209 LALSAAM
+1209 LALAGAM
-1216 YILAPIMAVMGIL
+1216 YILAPIMAIMGVL
-1229 WKPMAAGLAIVAS
+1229 WQPMAAGLVLVAG
-1242 MMLSLAASV
+1242 MMISLAFSV
-1251 KLMDKAKPG
+1251 KLMNKAKPL
-1260 NVIVIVG
+1260 NVIPIVG
-1267 AMVLAIQVMGN
+1267 VMLLAIQMMGKM
-1278 LALKL
+1278 AISL
-1283 AALPIDQSIAAA
+1283 AALPMDQSIAAA
-1295 GELAGMML
+1295 AEIAGMML
-1303 ALGLAIKLAGS
+1303 ALGLAIKIVGD
-1314 VTQGMKALDI
+1314 VTKDMKGLDI
-1324 VGLVVAI
+1324 VAFIATIGSFSVAI
-1331 GAFTAAV
+1331 
-1338 YAMGQ
+1338 YAMSQ
-1343 IVSTLA
+1343 IVAALA
-1349 GLQNVDAAMT
+1349 GLQNVDAAITM
-1359 IAESLSLMMLAL
+1359 AESLSMMMLAM
-1371 SVSVMAVASVVQGFT
+1371 SASIALIANIVQGFT
-1386 VLDIAAF
+1386 ALDIAAF
-1393 AATVLSFGAAM
+1393 AATVLSFSGAIAILSMALVQIAAIPTESLLGAAV
-1404 GILTIA
+1404 
-1410 LTQIAQLPTDALLD
+1410 
-1424 AAIALNATMII
+1424 ALNATMII

-1441 IMMLIGQNISIFA
+1441 IMMLIGQNMSAIA
-1454 SLGISVMMISFAG
+1454 SLGISVMMIAFAG
-1467 SIAILAASM
+1467 AVVILAASM

-1496 LMGVMTALTA
+1496 LMGIMVALTA
-1506 VVGVFGAG
+1506 VVGIFGTG

-1524 FAAVILSVAAA
+1524 FAAVILSIAAA
-1535 FVAFGAGAALFGV
+1535 FVGFGAGAALFGLGV
-1548 GAMLIAKGIASV
+1548 MLITKG
-1560 IAAIA
+1560 IA

-1579 ALSDQAGNLAK
+1579 ALSDQAGSLAL

-1597 LGLSMIAIGAGG
+1597 LGLSLIAIGAGG
-1609 GLAGAGLLVFA
+1609 GIAGVGLLIFA
-1620 AGLGAVLFV
+1620 AGLGAVLLV
-1629 LVSVA
+1629 IVSVA
-1634 EQVSGFLISLKEV
+1634 EQVAGFLISLKEV
-1647 SEEAAQWGLEL
+1647 SEEAAQWGMEL

-1673 RTAASNIADAI
+1673 KNAASSIASAI

-1695 GPLADSDT
+1695 GSLANSDS
-1703 WMGDFISMISGD
+1703 WMPDFISMLVRG
-1715 LEAGVPK
+1715 LEAGVSK
-1722 VKAAAGDVAKGIADP
+1722 VKAASSDIASGIADT
-1737 LNPKKGEK
+1737 LNPKDGAK
-1745 LGESFGKATA
+1745 LGENFGSATA
-1755 DGVSS
+1755 SGVAS
-1760 TSGDAQNAGE
+1760 TSDDAQNAGQ
-1770 EVGTAASEGV
+1770 EVGSAVSEGV
-1780 TEGTDAKN
+1780 TEGADAEN
-1788 TGKLNILELI
+1788 TGKSNMLELV
-1798 KGLLSGQISL
+1798 KGVISGEVPAST
-1808 SDAMTNFGSMS
+1808 AMENFGSMA
-1819 KDALSNAF
+1819 KDKLSGAF
-1827 NGTGTG
+1827 DGNGTG
-1833 GSMISQLMSGIA
+1833 GSMISELMSGIA

-1886 VGYAGAGSG
+1886 LGYVGAGTG
-1895 TEGEIAFRTGSKK
+1895 TEGEISFRTGTKK
-1908 NNGAKHWTKGKW
+1908 NNGVKHWTKGKW
-1920 VMQKDAKTGKMKK
+1920 VMQKDAKTGKMKR
-1933 VYQKGSWDSGAK
+1933 VYQKGSWESDAK

-1968 STTPDLGGGG
+1968 STTSDLGDLGGSGGG
-1978 GDSDSKKKKGSGG
+1978 GDSGSKKKGSGG
-1991 GSGKSAKDNT
+1991 GSGKSSKSAKDNT
-2001 KALEEFQK
+2001 KALEEFQN

-2020 IINKFSTSF
+2020 IINKFTSSF
-2029 GSMMSTVSNS
+2029 GSMMSKVSDT

-2059 SDKADEVYED
+2059 SNKADEVYED
-2069 SEEKGTALQQRA
+2069 SEEKGTALQQKA

-2141 SLAYRGVDDDTLA
+2141 SLAYRGVDDDTIA
-2154 DLGSNPL
+2154 SLGEDPL
-2161 ENYQKIM
+2161 KNYQKIM

-2196 VRVENARMV
+2196 VRVESARMV
-2205 ALYLNKLGLEGVKT
+2205 ALYLNKLKEDGLKT
-2219 YDQLNDQEK
+2219 YEELDGMTK
-2228 AYVDALQVEQ
+2228 AYVDILREENKVKAMGISLDSDAYDHSGLE
-2238 EVRQKNVDLTK
+2238 KA
-2249 TQYGNVDL
+2249 YG
-2257 NNRFPIFWDDKN
+2257 
-2269 LEEFGEA
+2269 E
-2276 LKSWNFDLE
+2276 
-2285 ELKGNYS
+2285 
-2292 TVEGMSSDFD
+2292 
-2302 GIEIAFSPM
+2302 
-2311 LETDDGAIFLNSDT
+2311 
-2325 VHYYIQSIV
+2325 
-2334 DAAKEAGGDLSSNI
+2334 
-2348 LALDAK
+2348 
-2354 GMEIDGERIK
+2354 
-2364 GLIADIGDTA
+2364 
-2374 MKTGEVMHYV
+2374 
-2384 GTLGAMNNAY
+2384 
-2394 SNLKKYADAAGMS
+2394 LKKYADAAGMS
-2407 LEDFKDKLSKTVDGT
+2407 LSDLYGYLHQTIDSTSI
-2422 AVLKA
+2422 LKA
-2427 TIISGIK
+2427 VIISDVQ
-2434 EAYAQFDTAMSK
+2434 EAYTQFDNAMSK

-2487 SNLEKRLAG
+2487 SNLEKRVVG

-2510 GLNQEALQELISQ
+2510 GLNQEALQDLISQ
-2523 GQGAVMAAG
+2523 GQGTVIAAG

-2576 EYQDEI
+2576 EYQNEI
-2582 TNAKNAKKNIKQLNK
+2582 KNAENAKKKITQLNK

-2603 LTATQMDEEAT
+2603 LTAAQMDEEAT
-2614 KATDHAVNNI
+2614 KSADHAVNSI

-2634 VQKAAQDLGQAAV
+2634 VQKAAQDLGQVAV

-2663 SMDLGES
+2663 SMNLGES
-2670 GIFGNAIE
+2670 GIFGNAID

-2706 TARQAFDDLT
+2706 TARQAFDDLAT
-2716 AAAQNYGIT
+2716 AAQNYGIT

-2758 TESSKLVEQFT
+2758 TESSKLVEQFK
-2769 LTANEVGDSIKSVL
+2769 LTANEVGDAIKSVL

-2825 EAKGLN
+2825 EAKGLS

-2851 WTSDQVSNAN
+2851 WTSDQVSSAN

-2872 DAKSKASAQWLAA
+2872 DAKARASQQWLDA

-2898 AAMNDVNALAT
+2898 AAMSDVNALAT
-2909 TVQAMATN
+2909 TVQTMVTN
-2917 FSTIIDPALI
+2917 FSTVIDPALI
-2927 SMGVEAAGL
+2927 SMGTEAAAL
-2936 FGQSIQTALSS
+2936 FGQSIQAALSN
-2947 DSATIAQTSQTTAS
+2947 DTETISQTSQTTAS
-2961 TIATNMATGLQSGYQ
+2961 TIATNMATGLQTGYQ
-2976 ENESAVSQASKGI
+2976 ENEAAVANASKGI

-3021 EDQKGNMFNAGS
+3021 EAQEGNMFNAGS
-3033 DLMQGLIDGINSKK
+3033 NLMQGLINGINSKK
-3047 EPFDA
+3047 EEFDA
-3052 LCNEIASKLAST
+3052 LCNEIATELSST
-3064 ISSMNQIG
+3064 VASMNQIH
-3072 SPSKVLYKIGRFMD
+3072 SPSRVMFKLGQFMD

-3094 SGVDRITE
+3094 SSSDRISE
-3102 SANNISSIVGAA
+3102 VANNIGSIVGSA
-3114 LSVVSPDANF
+3114 L
-3124 DVNPTITPVV
+3124 DVDLGANPTITPVV

-3145 ISSMYGGNYGIN
+3145 ISSMYNGSYGIN
-3157 LNPNLGTV
+3157 LNPNLGNV
-3165 TTPKDAELNKLNGMF
+3165 TTPKDSELNRLNGMF
-3180 GKISNSDVVS
+3180 GKISNGDVVS

-3196 KDVSNLG
+3196 EDVVNLG
-3203 SAVSQMQ
+3203 NAVSQMQ

>member
-314 KASGFTDAQ
+314 KAVGFTDTQ

-388 GKFSDF
+388 SKFSDF

-399 AVWKAEGGRKEM
+399 TVWKAEGGRKEM

-466 TKDQMADLKAVAKT
+466 TKGQMADLKAVAKT

-508 LKAMQS
+508 LKAIQS

-524 LISLFKIIL
+524 IISLFKIIL

-557 VSSAVGALVQKL
+557 VSSAIGALVQKL
-569 EPIIKKISGSKV
+569 EPIVKKISGSKV

-587 GLRVAAAVLQIVVG
+587 GLRVVAAVLQIVVG
-601 AAVIAISALIQ
+601 AVVIAISALIQ

-637 DSIASFISKVAGS
+637 DSIASFINKVAGS
-650 NNIFG
+650 NDIFG

-670 FVSNIASLVKGE
+670 FISNIASLIKGE

-707 TKIGG
+707 VTIGG
-712 FGTALGASNDKL
+712 FGTALGASGDKL
-724 NELGKKVEKTAPAL
+724 SDLGKKVEKTAPAL

-758 ASDAVKSAG
+758 ASNAVKAAG
-767 AADTFVG
+767 GANTVVG
-774 KFITK
+774 KFITT
-779 INNMDWQ
+779 INGMDWQ

-792 YIVLFIRYL
+792 YIILFIRYL

-808 QRFGDS
+808 QSFGDA
-814 FNTFGDSLKETLGAI
+814 FDTLGGSLKKTLGAI
-829 RGYFTQLTAINGAK
+829 KGYFVQLTAVNASK
-843 TFRNIAIGV
+843 NFRNIAIGV

-865 PLDPKRFI
+865 PLDPERFARAA
-873 SASIAIAILTATITG
+873 ASITLLTIAITG
-888 CAAGLATL
+888 CAAALAYL
-896 TANLSKKVNTKG
+896 TVDLSKKVNTRG

-913 LAMTSFANVLA
+913 LAMTSFANVLV

-944 QSLEEFFGRIVA
+944 QSVAEFIGRIVT

-969 AVMVVFAHNADK
+969 AVMVTFAHNADK

-1017 GLFMQEMEVIG
+1017 GLFMQEMKVIG
-1028 SLLFTHLKALQA
+1028 SLLFTHLKDLQA
-1040 VFGEVG
+1040 VYGEAG

-1061 AIVIFKVI
+1061 AVVIFKVI
-1069 EKVVKAFNNLTL
+1069 EKVVKAFNKLTL
-1081 QTAAS
+1081 QTAAG

-1112 QALKGIIL
+1112 QALKGIIV

-1129 GILSDWHFNQGVM
+1129 AILSNSHFNQGVT

-1167 FGRADPTV
+1167 FGRADPAV
-1175 IGRGLAIVAAGMITT
+1175 IGKGLVIVAGGMIAT

-1196 MDGAK
+1196 MNGAK

-1229 WKPMAAGLAIVAS
+1229 WKPMATGLAIVAG
-1242 MMLSLAASV
+1242 MMLSLAYSV

-1295 GELAGMML
+1295 GELAGMMF

-1324 VGLVVAI
+1324 VGLVAAI

-1338 YAMGQ
+1338 YVMGQ
-1343 IVSTLA
+1343 IVTTLA

-1371 SVSVMAVASVVQGFT
+1371 SVSIMAVASVVQGFT
-1386 VLDIAAF
+1386 ALDIAAF

-1410 LTQIAQLPTDALLD
+1410 LTQIAQIPTDALLG

-1467 SIAILAASM
+1467 SIAILAVSM
-1476 TMLAQIP
+1476 IMLAQIP

-1496 LMGVMTALTA
+1496 LMGIMVALTA
-1506 VVGVFGAG
+1506 VVGIFGTG

-1634 EQVSGFLISLKEV
+1634 EQVSNFLISLRAV
-1647 SEEAAQWGLEL
+1647 SDEAAQWGLEL

-1673 RTAASNIADAI
+1673 KTAASNIAGAI

-1722 VKAAAGDVAKGIADP
+1722 VKAAANDVAKGIAEP

-1770 EVGTAASEGV
+1770 EVGTATSEGV

-1788 TGKLNILELI
+1788 TGELNILELI
-1798 KGLLSGQISL
+1798 KGLLSGQIFL

-1833 GSMISQLMSGIA
+1833 GSMIMELISGIA

-1875 SSARAAMSSLD
+1875 SSARSAMSSLD

-1933 VYQKGSWDSGAK
+1933 VYQKGSWESGAK

-1962 SKTGSP
+1962 SSTGMP
-1968 STTPDLGGGG
+1968 SSTPDLGGSGGG
-1978 GDSDSKKKKGSGG
+1978 GDSGSKKKGSGG
-1991 GSGKSAKDNT
+1991 SGKSGKSTKDNT
-2001 KALEEFQK
+2001 KALEEFQN

-2029 GSMMSTVSNS
+2029 GSMMSTVSDS

-2091 FNKISDAIKG
+2091 FKKISDAIKG

-2123 MNAKSQV
+2123 MNAKSQF

-2205 ALYLNKLGLEGVKT
+2205 ALYLNKVKEEGLKT
-2219 YDQLNDQEK
+2219 YDDLDGMTKAYIDALREENKVKAMGISLDSQSYDHSGIEK
-2228 AYVDALQVEQ
+2228 AYSE
-2238 EVRQKNVDLTK
+2238 
-2249 TQYGNVDL
+2249 
-2257 NNRFPIFWDDKN
+2257 
-2269 LEEFGEA
+2269 
-2276 LKSWNFDLE
+2276 
-2285 ELKGNYS
+2285 
-2292 TVEGMSSDFD
+2292 
-2302 GIEIAFSPM
+2302 
-2311 LETDDGAIFLNSDT
+2311 
-2325 VHYYIQSIV
+2325 
-2334 DAAKEAGGDLSSNI
+2334 
-2348 LALDAK
+2348 
-2354 GMEIDGERIK
+2354 
-2364 GLIADIGDTA
+2364 
-2374 MKTGEVMHYV
+2374 
-2384 GTLGAMNNAY
+2384 
-2394 SNLKKYADAAGMS
+2394 LKKYADAAGMS
-2407 LEDFKDKLSKTVDGT
+2407 LSDLYGQLHQTVDSSSILKT
-2422 AVLKA
+2422 A
-2427 TIISGIK
+2427 IISDIQ
-2434 EAYAQFDTAMSK
+2434 EAYTQFDTAMSK

-2482 GKQLL
+2482 GKELL

-2510 GLNQEALQELISQ
+2510 GLNQEALQDLISQ
-2523 GQGAVMAAG
+2523 GQGTVMAAG

-2542 NDNYKN
+2542 NDNYKD
-2548 YKNALEVSA
+2548 YKKALEVSA

-2582 TNAKNAKKNIKQLNK
+2582 KNAENAKKSIKQLNK

-2614 KATDHAVNNI
+2614 KAADHAVNNI

-2634 VQKAAQDLGQAAV
+2634 VQIAAQDLGQAAV

-2706 TARQAFDDLT
+2706 TARQAFEDLA

-2769 LTANEVGDSIKSVL
+2769 LTANEVGDAIKSVL

-2825 EAKGLN
+2825 EAKGLS

-2851 WTSDQVSNAN
+2851 WTSDQVSSAN

-2872 DAKSKASAQWLAA
+2872 DAKARASQQWLNA

-2898 AAMNDVNALAT
+2898 AAMSDVSALAT
-2909 TVQAMATN
+2909 TVQTMVTN
-2917 FSTIIDPALI
+2917 FSTVIDPALI
-2927 SMGVEAAGL
+2927 SMGTEAAAL
-2936 FGQSIQTALSS
+2936 FGQSIQTALTN
-2947 DSATIAQTSQTTAS
+2947 DTDTISQTSQSTAS

-3021 EDQKGNMFNAGS
+3021 EAQEGNMFNAGS
-3033 DLMQGLIDGINSKK
+3033 NLMQGLINGINSKK
-3047 EPFDA
+3047 EEFDA
-3052 LCNEIASKLAST
+3052 LCNEIASKLAAT

-3072 SPSKVLYKIGRFMD
+3072 SPSKVLYKIGQFMD

-3094 SGVDRITE
+3094 SGVDRISET
-3102 SANNISSIVGAA
+3102 ANNIGSIVGAA
-3114 LSVVSPDANF
+3114 LSVINPDVDLDAA
-3124 DVNPTITPVV
+3124 PTITPVV

-3196 KDVSNLG
+3196 KDVVSLG

>member
-1 MATQVDQR
+1 MTTQVDQR

-88 LRNIGNSVSSFL
+88 LRNIGNSVSNFF

-224 SMMATVEFKNTLLQ
+224 SMMATVEFKNVLLQ
-238 TAEALGTVKKVSG
+238 TAEALGKVKKVGG
-251 GYRTVTTNMKG
+251 GYETITTNMKG
-262 DISELFNAQKGFND
+262 KTSALFNAQKGFND

-305 ETENYEKRL
+305 EQENYEKRL
-314 KASGFTDAQ
+314 KSIGFTATQ

-354 IGSGWTQTFR
+354 IGSGWTQSFR
-364 TVVGDFE
+364 TVIGDFE

-378 GMSNI
+378 GLSNI

-388 GKFSDF
+388 SKFSDF

-422 WSVVKPIS
+422 WSVLKPIG

-466 TKDQMADLKAVAKT
+466 TKDQMSDLKAVAKT

-492 LTFRK
+492 LAFRK

-569 EPIIKKISGSKV
+569 EPIVKKISGSKV

-587 GLRVAAAVLQIVVG
+587 GLRVAAAVLQIVIG
-601 AAVIAISALIQ
+601 AVVIAISALIQ

-637 DSIASFISKVAGS
+637 DSIAGFIKKVASS
-650 NNIFG
+650 NDIFG

-661 VIVGTAISS
+661 AIVGTAISS
-670 FVSNIASLVKGE
+670 FISNIASLVKGE
-682 ISLNDAFNNVKSNLS
+682 ISLNDAFNNVKNSLTS
-697 SVIGGFSKST
+697 LIGGFKKNTVTVGS
-707 TKIGG
+707 
-712 FGTALGASNDKL
+712 FGTALGASNDKVS
-724 NELGKKVEKTAPAL
+724 ELRKKVEKTAPAL
-738 EKSGSIFA
+738 QKSQSIFA
-746 TLVGTLKSFAQN
+746 TIVGTLKSFAQN

-808 QRFGDS
+808 QSFGDA
-814 FNTFGDSLKETLGAI
+814 FDTLGGSLKKTLGAI
-829 RGYFTQLTAINGAK
+829 KGYFVQLTAINGAK
-843 TFRNIAIGV
+843 NFRNIAIGV

-865 PLDPKRFI
+865 PLDPERF
-873 SASIAIAILTATITG
+873 ARAAATIALLTITITS
-888 CAAGLATL
+888 CAAALAYL
-896 TANLSKKVNTKG
+896 TTVLSRKVNTKG

-939 LYNHV
+939 LYNHI
-944 QSLEEFFGRIVA
+944 QSLQEFLARIVV
-956 PVAIMA
+956 PVGILA
-962 AGFGALI
+962 AGFAALI

-1028 SLLFTHLKALQA
+1028 SLLFAHLKALQA
-1040 VFGEVG
+1040 VYGEAG

-1061 AIVIFKVI
+1061 AVVIFKVI
-1069 EKVVKAFNNLTL
+1069 ETAVKAFNKLTL
-1081 QTAAS
+1081 QTAAG

-1112 QALKGIIL
+1112 QALKGITL

-1129 GILSDWHFNQGVM
+1129 AILSDYHFNQGVM

-1167 FGRADPTV
+1167 FGRANPTV
-1175 IGRGLAIVAAGMITT
+1175 IGRGLLIMAGGMTAI
-1190 AVALKI
+1190 AVSLKI
-1196 MDGAK
+1196 MNGA
-1201 VEKIAGAL
+1201 EIGKIAGVL

-1216 YILAPIMAVMGIL
+1216 YILAPIMAIMGIL
-1229 WKPMAAGLAIVAS
+1229 WKPMAAGLAIVAG

-1267 AMVLAIQVMGN
+1267 AMTLAIQVMGN

-1295 GELAGMML
+1295 GELAGMMF

-1324 VGLVVAI
+1324 VGLVAAI

-1386 VLDIAAF
+1386 ALDIAAF
-1393 AATVLSFGAAM
+1393 AATVLSFSGAIA
-1404 GILTIA
+1404 ILSIA
-1410 LTQIAQLPTDALLD
+1410 LTQIAQIPTDALLG
-1424 AAIALNATMII
+1424 AAVALNATMTI

-1441 IMMLIGQNISIFA
+1441 IMMLIGQDISAFA

-1467 SIAILAASM
+1467 SIVILAASM

-1506 VVGVFGAG
+1506 VVGAFGPA
-1514 LSLATPAILA
+1514 LVLATPAILA
-1524 FAAVILSVAAA
+1524 FAGVILSVAAA
-1535 FVAFGAGAALFGV
+1535 FVGFGTGAALFGV
-1548 GAMLIAKGIASV
+1548 GVMLITKG
-1560 IAAIA
+1560 IA
-1565 TLLPQVTAFVTAMA
+1565 TLLPQITAFVTAMA
-1579 ALSDQAGNLAK
+1579 ALSDQAGNLAA
-1590 MAGALTL
+1590 MAGSLTL
-1597 LGLSMIAIGAGG
+1597 LGLSLIAIGAGG

-1634 EQVSGFLISLKEV
+1634 EQVSGFLISLREV
-1647 SEEAAQWGLEL
+1647 SDEAAQWGLEL

-1673 RTAASNIADAI
+1673 RTAASNIAGAI

-1695 GPLADSDT
+1695 GPLANSNA
-1703 WMGDFISMISGD
+1703 WMPDFISMISGD

-1722 VKAAAGDVAKGIADP
+1722 VKAAANDVAKGIADP

-1770 EVGTAASEGV
+1770 EVGSATSEGV

-1798 KGLLSGQISL
+1798 KGLLSGQIPL
-1808 SDAMTNFGSMS
+1808 SDAMTSFGSMS
-1819 KDALSNAF
+1819 KDALSGAF

-1833 GSMISQLMSGIA
+1833 GSMIMELMSGIA

-1886 VGYAGAGSG
+1886 VGYGGAGSG
-1895 TEGEIAFRTGSKK
+1895 TAGEIAFRTGSKK
-1908 NNGAKHWTKGKW
+1908 NNGSKHWTKGKW

-1968 STTPDLGGGG
+1968 SMTPDLGGSGGGG
-1978 GDSDSKKKKGSGG
+1978 GDSGSKKKKGSGK
-1991 GSGKSAKDNT
+1991 SSKSAKDNT
-2001 KALEEFQK
+2001 KALEEFQN

-2029 GSMMSTVSNS
+2029 GSMMSTVSDS
-2039 TPYQIGAEGF
+2039 TSYQIGAEGF

-2059 SDKADEVYED
+2059 SNKADEVYED

-2311 LETDDGAIFLNSDT
+2311 LETEDGAVFLNSDT

-2487 SNLEKRLAG
+2487 SNLEKRLVG

-2510 GLNQEALQELISQ
+2510 GLNQEALQDLISQ
-2523 GQGAVMAAG
+2523 GQGVVMAAG

-2614 KATDHAVNNI
+2614 KAADHAVNSI

-2670 GIFGNAIE
+2670 GIFGNAID

-2706 TARQAFDDLT
+2706 TARQAFDDLAT
-2716 AAAQNYGIT
+2716 AAQNYGIT

-2730 AILED
+2730 SILED
-2735 RTTIQDALTNNI
+2735 RTTIQDTLTNNI

-2872 DAKSKASAQWLAA
+2872 DAKAKASQQWLNA

-2909 TVQAMATN
+2909 TVQTMATN

-2947 DSATIAQTSQTTAS
+2947 DNATIAQTSQTTAS

-3021 EDQKGNMFNAGS
+3021 EDQKGNMFNAGA

-3052 LCNEIASKLAST
+3052 LCNEIASKLAAT

-3102 SANNISSIVGAA
+3102 SASNIGSIVGAA
-3114 LSVVSPDANF
+3114 LSVINPDVDLDA
-3124 DVNPTITPVV
+3124 NPTITPVV

-3180 GKISNSDVVS
+3180 GRISNSDVVS

-3196 KDVSNLG
+3196 KDVANLG

>member
-33 LNATIEENTK
+33 LNDTIEENTK
-43 KTGKEMFSGMEGQLS
+43 KTGKEMFSGMESQLS

-76 KFSTLGTISDQV
+76 KFSALGTISDQV
-88 LRNIGNSVSSFL
+88 LRNIGNSVSNFF

-186 EAAVSGANAQQ
+186 EAAISGANAQQ

-305 ETENYEKRL
+305 EQENYEKRL
-314 KASGFTDAQ
+314 KSIGFTKEQ

-354 IGSGWTQTFR
+354 IGSGWTQSFR
-364 TVVGDFE
+364 TVIGDFE

-378 GMSNI
+378 GISNI
-383 LGNVI
+383 LGNAINKV
-388 GKFSDF
+388 SDF

-422 WSVVKPIS
+422 WSVLKPIG

-492 LTFRK
+492 LAFRK

-508 LKAMQS
+508 IKALQS
-514 LFTGG
+514 LFMGG

-524 LISLFKIIL
+524 IISLFKIIL

-541 LGFNKNF
+541 LGLNKSF
-548 KDTESAVGG
+548 KDTGDAVGG
-557 VSSAVGALVQKL
+557 VSYVISSLIQKV
-569 EPIIKKISGSKV
+569 EPIIKKLSSSKI

-587 GLRVAAAVLQIVVG
+587 GLRVAAAVLQTVVG
-601 AAVIAISALIQ
+601 AAIVGISLLIQ

-618 WNGVKKNLSAIG
+618 WNNIKKNLSAIG
-630 AVLVQMK
+630 TVLIQMK
-637 DSIASFISKVAGS
+637 DSIVSFITKLTSS
-650 NNIFG
+650 NDIFG
-655 TIAKGL
+655 TIARGL
-661 VIVGTAISS
+661 LIAGTAISS
-670 FVSNIASLVKGE
+670 FVKSIFSLAKGE
-682 ISLNDAFNNVKSNLS
+682 ISLNDAINNVKASVS
-697 SVIGGFSKST
+697 SVIGKFSKHSET
-707 TKIGG
+707 VGA
-712 FGTALGASNDKL
+712 FGDTIGASADKMGA
-724 NELGKKVEKTAPAL
+724 LGKKIEKTTPAL
-738 EKSGSIFA
+738 QKSQSIFA
-746 TLVGTLKSFAQN
+746 TIVETLKSFALN
-758 ASDAVKSAG
+758 ASNAVKAAG
-767 AADTFVG
+767 QTDTLVG

-779 INNMDWQ
+779 INQIDWQ
-786 QVLAFG
+786 QILAFG
-792 YIVLFIRYL
+792 YILLFIRYL
-801 KKLSDSF
+801 KKLTDSF
-808 QRFGDS
+808 QIFGDA
-814 FNTFGDSLKETLGAI
+814 FDTLGGSLKKTLGAI
-829 RGYFTQLTAINGAK
+829 RGYFLQLTAINGAK
-843 TFRNIAIGV
+843 TFKNIAIGV

-865 PLDPKRFI
+865 QIDPERF
-873 SASIAIAILTATITG
+873 ARAATTIALLTITITS
-888 CAAGLATL
+888 CAAALSYL
-896 TANLSKKVNTKG
+896 TTVLSRKVNTKG

-913 LAMTSFANVLA
+913 LAMTSFAGVLA
-924 ILGIELGVT
+924 VLGIELGATTLIINV
-933 AVAVNI
+933 
-939 LYNHV
+939 LYNHI
-944 QSLEEFFGRIVA
+944 QSFQEFLARIVV
-956 PVAIMA
+956 PVGILA
-962 AGFGALI
+962 AGFAALI
-969 AVMVVFAHNADK
+969 AVMAAFAKFSDK

-986 GSMLK
+986 ISMLK

-1002 IMFMNTAIKIVVVQA
+1002 IVFMNMAIKIIVVQA
-1017 GLFMQEMEVIG
+1017 GLFMQEMTVIG
-1028 SLLFTHLKALQA
+1028 GLIFTHIKALQA
-1040 VFGEVG
+1040 LFGEVG
-1046 GIAAFIGQ
+1046 GIAAFLGQ
-1054 IAGSIVA
+1054 LAGSIA
-1061 AIVIFKVI
+1061 AVVVIFIGLKA
-1069 EKVVKAFNNLTL
+1069 VVDTLNNLTL
-1081 QTAAS
+1081 QIAGS

-1097 SVAISILSTK
+1097 SVAISVLSTQ
-1107 LGSPI
+1107 LGSPLK
-1112 QALKGIIL
+1112 ALQGLGLACVGIL
-1120 ALVGLVGVL
+1120 GVL
-1129 GILSDWHFNQGVM
+1129 AILSNTMLEPGIE
-1142 NLNLVAKSLVALSG
+1142 NLKIVATSLLALSG
-1156 AFAIFAAAVTL
+1156 AFIIFAAAVTL
-1167 FGRADPTV
+1167 FGKADPTV
-1175 IGRGLAIVAAGMITT
+1175 IGRGLLIMAGGMAA
-1190 AVALKI
+1190 AALSIKI
-1196 MDGAK
+1196 MNDAK
-1201 VEKIAGAL
+1201 VGKIAGTM
-1209 LALSAAM
+1209 LALAGAM
-1216 YILAPIMAVMGIL
+1216 YILAPIMAVMGVL
-1229 WKPMAAGLAIVAS
+1229 WKPMAAGLGIVAG

-1251 KLMDKAKPG
+1251 KLMDKAKPL
-1260 NVIVIVG
+1260 NVIPIVG
-1267 AMVLAIQVMGN
+1267 VMLLAIQMMGKM
-1278 LALKL
+1278 AISL
-1283 AALPIDQSIAAA
+1283 AALPMDQSIAAA
-1295 GELAGMML
+1295 AEIAGMML
-1303 ALGLAIKLAGS
+1303 ALGLAIKVAGD
-1314 VTQGMKALDI
+1314 VTKDMKGLDI
-1324 VGLVVAI
+1324 VAFIATISSFSVAI
-1331 GAFTAAV
+1331 
-1338 YAMGQ
+1338 YAMSQ
-1343 IVSTLA
+1343 IVTALA
-1349 GLQNVDAAMT
+1349 GLQNVDAAIT
-1359 IAESLSLMMLAL
+1359 IAESLSMMMLAM
-1371 SVSVMAVASVVQGFT
+1371 SASIALIANVVQGFKA
-1386 VLDIAAF
+1386 LDIVAF
-1393 AATVLSFGAAM
+1393 MATVLSFSGAIA
-1404 GILTIA
+1404 ILS
-1410 LTQIAQLPTDALLD
+1410 LSLVQIAQIPAQDLLGVAL
-1424 AAIALNATMII
+1424 ALNATMII
-1435 FAGCMS
+1435 FAACMS
-1441 IMMLIGQNISIFA
+1441 IMMLIGQNMSAIA
-1454 SLGISVMMISFAG
+1454 SLGISVMMIAFAG
-1467 SIAILAASM
+1467 AIAILAASM

-1483 ADRLTQVAIVIGV
+1483 TDRLTQVAIVIGV
-1496 LMGVMTALTA
+1496 LMGIMVALTA
-1506 VVGVFGAG
+1506 VVGLFGTG

-1524 FAAVILSVAAA
+1524 FAAVILSIAAA
-1535 FVAFGAGAALFGV
+1535 FIAFGAGAALFGL
-1548 GAMLIAKGIASV
+1548 GAMLIAKGIA
-1560 IAAIA
+1560 AIITA
-1565 TLLPQVTAFVTAMA
+1565 ITGLLPQVTAFVTAMA
-1579 ALSDQAGNLAK
+1579 ALSDQAGSLAL

-1597 LGLSMIAIGAGG
+1597 LGLSLIAIGAGG
-1609 GLAGAGLLVFA
+1609 GIAGAGLLVFA
-1620 AGLGAVLFV
+1620 AGLGAVLLV
-1629 LVSVA
+1629 IVSVA
-1634 EQVSGFLISLKEV
+1634 EQVAGFLISLKEV
-1647 SEEAAQWGLEL
+1647 SEEAAQWGMDL

-1673 RTAASNIADAI
+1673 KNAASSIASAI

-1695 GPLADSDT
+1695 GPLANSDS
-1703 WMGDFISMISGD
+1703 WMPDFTSMLADG
-1715 LEAGVPK
+1715 LEDGVPK
-1722 VKAAAGDVAKGIADP
+1722 VKAASSDIASGIADT
-1737 LNPKKGEK
+1737 LNPKDGKE
-1745 LGESFGKATA
+1745 LGENFGSATA
-1755 DGVSS
+1755 SGVAS
-1760 TSGDAQNAGE
+1760 TSDDAQNAGQ

-1780 TEGTDAKN
+1780 TEGADAEN
-1788 TGKLNILELI
+1788 TGKSNMLDLV
-1798 KGLLSGQISL
+1798 KGVISGEVPAST
-1808 SDAMTNFGSMS
+1808 AMENFGSMA
-1819 KDALSNAF
+1819 KDKLSGAF
-1827 NGTGTG
+1827 DGNGTG
-1833 GSMISQLMSGIA
+1833 GSMISDLMSGIA

-1859 GNLMGSSFLSN
+1859 GDLMGSSFLSN

-1886 VGYAGAGSG
+1886 IGYAGAGTG
-1895 TEGEIAFRTGSKK
+1895 TQGEISFRTGTKK
-1908 NNGAKHWTKGKW
+1908 NNGAKQWSKGKW
-1920 VMQKDAKTGKMKK
+1920 VMQKDPKTGKMKR
-1933 VYQKGSWDSGAK
+1933 VYQKGSWESGAK

-1962 SKTGSP
+1962 SSLGTKPKG
-1968 STTPDLGGGG
+1968 TTPDLGGGG
-1978 GDSDSKKKKGSGG
+1978 GDSGSKKKKGSGG

-2001 KALEEFQK
+2001 KALEEFQN

-2029 GSMMSTVSNS
+2029 GSMMSTISDS
-2039 TPYQIGAEGF
+2039 TSYQIGAEGF

-2059 SDKADEVYED
+2059 SNKADEVYED

-2091 FNKISDAIKG
+2091 FDKISKAIQG

-2110 KKTSDM
+2110 KKTSSM
-2116 IKPDKLI
+2116 IKPDRLI

-2141 SLAYRGVDDDTLA
+2141 SLAYRGVDDDTIA
-2154 DLGSNPL
+2154 NLGEDPL
-2161 ENYQKIM
+2161 KNYQKIM
-2168 ELRQMSNSELKDFLG
+2168 ELRQMSNRELKEFLD
-2183 YQAKAEKL
+2183 YQSKSEKL

-2196 VRVENARMV
+2196 VRVESARMV

-2311 LETDDGAIFLNSDT
+2311 LETDDGAVFLNSDT

-2422 AVLKA
+2422 AILKA

-2434 EAYAQFDTAMSK
+2434 EAYTQFDNAMSK

-2463 AIEGYGSAFESL
+2463 AIEGFGGAFESL
-2475 DISSDKT
+2475 DISSDTT

-2487 SNLEKRLAG
+2487 SNLEKRISG
-2496 IKDFQLEILSLRQR
+2496 IKDYQLEILRLRQR

-2523 GQGAVMAAG
+2523 GQGTVIAAG
-2532 KMGDDWIKKI
+2532 KMGDNWIKQV
-2542 NDNYKN
+2542 NDDYKK
-2548 YKNALEVSA
+2548 YKEALKVSA
-2557 KEQDMFEKYSL
+2557 KKQDLFEKYTL
-2568 WVEKNTNK
+2568 LVEKNTNK
-2576 EYQDEI
+2576 EYQNEI
-2582 TNAKNAKKNIKQLNK
+2582 KNAENAKKKITQLNK

-2603 LTATQMDEEAT
+2603 LTAAQMDEEAT
-2614 KATDHAVNNI
+2614 KAADHAVSNI
-2624 AGSMEDGTGA
+2624 AGSMDDGKDA
-2634 VQKAAQDLGQAAV
+2634 VKVAAKELGETAV
-2647 SSFKDGVEN
+2647 SSFTKSAQD
-2656 VTNVLGE
+2656 VTRTLGE
-2663 SMDLGES
+2663 SLSLGES
-2670 GIFGNAIE
+2670 GMFGDTIE
-2678 GIGDV
+2678 GIGEV
-2683 SNEFLMAALNYQ
+2683 SNEFLLAALNYQ
-2695 DFIAQVGPDND
+2695 DFVKQVGPDND
-2706 TARQAFDDLT
+2706 TAKQAFDDLA
-2716 AAAQNYGIT
+2716 AAAQNYGIA

-2730 AILED
+2730 AILQD
-2735 RTTIQDALTNNI
+2735 RDAVQGALTDNI
-2747 VKNFDK
+2747 LKNFDK

-2758 TESSKLVEQFT
+2758 TESSRIVEQFT
-2769 LTANEVGDSIKSVL
+2769 LTANEVGDAIKSVL

-2791 LSDKQDQISG
+2791 LSKEQDAISG

-2825 EAKGLN
+2825 EAKGLS

-2872 DAKSKASAQWLAA
+2872 DAKAKATQQWLNA

-2898 AAMNDVNALAT
+2898 AAMSDVNALAT
-2909 TVQAMATN
+2909 TVQTMVTN
-2917 FSTIIDPALI
+2917 FSTVIDPALI
-2927 SMGVEAAGL
+2927 SMGTEAAAL
-2936 FGQSIQTALSS
+2936 FGQSIQAALSN
-2947 DSATIAQTSQTTAS
+2947 DTETISQTSQTTAS
-2961 TIATNMATGLQSGYQ
+2961 AIATNMATGLQTGYQ
-2976 ENESAVSQASKGI
+2976 ENETAVANASKGI

-3021 EDQKGNMFNAGS
+3021 EAQEGNMFNAGS
-3033 DLMQGLIDGINSKK
+3033 NLMQGLINGINSKK
-3047 EPFDA
+3047 EEFDA
-3052 LCNEIASKLAST
+3052 LCNEIAGKLAST
-3064 ISSMNQIG
+3064 VASMNQIH
-3072 SPSKVLYKIGRFMD
+3072 SPSRVMFKLGQFMD

-3094 SGVDRITE
+3094 SSTDRISE
-3102 SANNISSIVGAA
+3102 VANNISSIVGSA
-3114 LSVVSPDANF
+3114 L
-3124 DVNPTITPVV
+3124 DVDLDENPTITPVI

-3145 ISSMYGGNYGIN
+3145 ISSMYNGSYGIN
-3157 LNPNLGTV
+3157 LNPNLGDV
-3165 TTPKDAELNKLNGMF
+3165 TTPKDSELNRLNGMF
-3180 GKISNSDVVS
+3180 GKISNGDVVS

-3196 KDVSNLG
+3196 KDVVNLG

-3219 GAVTNG
+3219 GAVSNG

>member
-88 LRNIGNSVSSFL
+88 LRNIGNSVSSFV

-128 MAGTGESLDKV
+128 MAGTGESVERV

-174 DDAVAAI
+174 NDAVAAI

-186 EAAVSGANAQQ
+186 EAAISGANAQQ

-238 TAEALGTVKKVSG
+238 TAEALGKLKKVDG
-251 GYRTVTTNMKG
+251 GYETITTNMKG
-262 DISELFNAQKGFND
+262 KASELFNAQKGFND

-354 IGSGWTQTFR
+354 IGSGWTETFR
-364 TVVGDFE
+364 TVIGDFE

-388 GKFSDF
+388 SKFSDF

-422 WSVVKPIS
+422 WSVVKPIG

-439 VQGSVNSAKGLLSI
+439 VQGSVNSAKGLMAI

-466 TKDQMADLKAVAKT
+466 TKDQMADLKEVAKT

-492 LTFRK
+492 LAFRK

-508 LKAMQS
+508 IKALQS
-514 LFTGG
+514 LFMGG

-524 LISLFKIIL
+524 IISLFKIIL

-541 LGFNKNF
+541 LGLNKSF
-548 KDTESAVGG
+548 KDTGEAVGG
-557 VSSAVGALVQKL
+557 VSSVISSLIQKV
-569 EPIIKKISGSKV
+569 EPIIKKLSSSKV

-587 GLRVAAAVLQIVVG
+587 GLRVAAAVLQTVVG
-601 AAVIAISALIQ
+601 AAIIGISLLIQ

-618 WNGVKKNLSAIG
+618 WNGVKKNLSAI
-630 AVLVQMK
+630 VTVIIQMK
-637 DSIASFISKVAGS
+637 DSIVSFITKLASS
-650 NNIFG
+650 NDIFG
-655 TIAKGL
+655 TIARGL
-661 VIVGTAISS
+661 LIAGTAISS
-670 FVSNIASLVKGE
+670 FVKSIFSLAKGE
-682 ISLNDAFNNVKSNLS
+682 ISLNDAINNVKASIS
-697 SVIGGFSKST
+697 SIVNKFSKHSET
-707 TKIGG
+707 VGA
-712 FGTALGASNDKL
+712 FGDSIGASADKMGA
-724 NELGKKVEKTAPAL
+724 LGKKIEKTTPAL
-738 EKSGSIFA
+738 QKSQSIFA
-746 TLVGTLKSFAQN
+746 TIVETLKSFTLN
-758 ASDAVKSAG
+758 ASNAVKAAG
-767 AADTFVG
+767 QTDTLIG

-779 INNMDWQ
+779 INEMDWQ
-786 QVLAFG
+786 QILAFG
-792 YIVLFIRYL
+792 YILLFIRYL
-801 KKLSDSF
+801 KKLTDSF
-808 QRFGDS
+808 Q
-814 FNTFGDSLKETLGAI
+814 TFGDAFDTLGGSLKKTLGAI
-829 RGYFTQLTAINGAK
+829 RGYFVQLTAINGAK

-865 PLDPKRFI
+865 QIDPERFER
-873 SASIAIAILTATITG
+873 AAATIALLTITITS
-888 CAAGLATL
+888 CAAALATL
-896 TANLSKKVNTKG
+896 TTVLSRKVNTKG

-913 LAMTSFANVLA
+913 LAMTSFAGVLA
-924 ILGIELGVT
+924 VLGIELGVT
-933 AVAVNI
+933 TVAVNV
-939 LYNHV
+939 LYNHI
-944 QSLEEFFGRIVA
+944 QTWQEFLARIVV
-956 PVAIMA
+956 PVGILA
-962 AGFGALI
+962 AGFAALI
-969 AVMVVFAHNADK
+969 VVMAAFAKFSDK
-981 ISKAS
+981 ISQAS
-986 GSMLK
+986 ISMLK

-1002 IMFMNTAIKIVVVQA
+1002 IIFMNMAIKIIVVQA
-1017 GLFMQEMEVIG
+1017 GIFMQEMTVIG
-1028 SLLFTHLKALQA
+1028 GLIFAHIKALQA
-1040 VFGEVG
+1040 LFGEVG
-1046 GIAAFIGQ
+1046 GIVAFLGQ
-1054 IAGSIVA
+1054 LAGSIA
-1061 AIVIFKVI
+1061 AVVVIFIGLKA
-1069 EKVVKAFNNLTL
+1069 VVNILNDLTI
-1081 QTAAS
+1081 QIAAS

-1097 SVAISILSTK
+1097 SVAISVLSTQ
-1107 LGSPI
+1107 LGNPI
-1112 QALKGIIL
+1112 KALQGLGI
-1120 ALVGLVGVL
+1120 ALLGLVGVL
-1129 GILSDWHFNQGVM
+1129 AVLSIFAFSAGVPT
-1142 NLNLVAKSLVALSG
+1142 LKSIATSLLALSG
-1156 AFAIFAAAVTL
+1156 AFIIFAAAVTL
-1167 FGRADPTV
+1167 FGKADFFT
-1175 IGRGLAIVAAGMITT
+1175 IGKGLLIMAGGMAA
-1190 AVALKI
+1190 AALSIKI
-1196 MDGAK
+1196 MNGAE
-1201 VEKIAGAL
+1201 VGKIAGTM
-1209 LALSAAM
+1209 LALAGAM
-1216 YILAPIMAVMGIL
+1216 YILAPIMAIMGAL
-1229 WKPMAAGLAIVAS
+1229 WKPMAAGLGIVAG
-1242 MMLSLAASV
+1242 MMLSLALSV
-1251 KLMDKAKPG
+1251 KLMDKAKPL
-1260 NVIVIVG
+1260 NVIPIVG
-1267 AMVLAIQVMGN
+1267 VMLLAIQMMGKM
-1278 LALKL
+1278 AISL
-1283 AALPIDQSIAAA
+1283 AALPMDQSIAAA
-1295 GELAGMML
+1295 AEIAGMML
-1303 ALGLAIKLAGS
+1303 ALGLAIKIVGD
-1314 VTQGMKALDI
+1314 VTKDMKGLDI
-1324 VGLVVAI
+1324 VAFIATIGSFSVAI
-1331 GAFTAAV
+1331 
-1338 YAMGQ
+1338 YAMSQ
-1343 IVSTLA
+1343 IVATLA
-1349 GLQNVDAAMT
+1349 GLQNVDAAIT
-1359 IAESLSLMMLAL
+1359 IAESLSMMMLAM
-1371 SVSVMAVASVVQGFT
+1371 SASIALIANIVQGFT
-1386 VLDIAAF
+1386 ALDIGAF
-1393 AATVLSFGAAM
+1393 AATVLSFSGAVA
-1404 GILTIA
+1404 ILSLA
-1410 LTQIAQLPTDALLD
+1410 LVQVAQFPAQDLLGVAL
-1424 AAIALNATMII
+1424 ALNATMAV
-1435 FAGCMS
+1435 FAICMS
-1441 IMMLIGQNISIFA
+1441 VMMLIGQNMSAIA
-1454 SLGISVMMISFAG
+1454 SLGISVMMIAFAG
-1467 SIAILAASM
+1467 AVAILAASM

-1496 LMGVMTALTA
+1496 LMGIMVALTA
-1506 VVGVFGAG
+1506 VVGIFGAG

-1524 FAAVILSVAAA
+1524 FAAVILSIAAA
-1535 FVAFGAGAALFGV
+1535 FVGFGAGAALFGV
-1548 GAMLIAKGIASV
+1548 GIMLITKGIA
-1560 IAAIA
+1560 A
-1565 TLLPQVTAFVTAMA
+1565 LLPQVTAFVSAMA
-1579 ALSDQAGNLAK
+1579 ALSDQAGSLAL
-1590 MAGALTL
+1590 MSGALTL
-1597 LGLSMIAIGAGG
+1597 LGLSLIAIGAGG
-1609 GLAGAGLLVFA
+1609 GIAGVGLLIFA
-1620 AGLGAVLFV
+1620 AGLGAVLLV
-1629 LVSVA
+1629 IVSVA
-1634 EQVSGFLISLKEV
+1634 EQVAGFLISLKEV
-1647 SEEAAQWGLEL
+1647 SEEAAQWGMDL

-1673 RTAASNIADAI
+1673 KNAASSIANAI

-1695 GPLADSDT
+1695 GPLANSDS
-1703 WMGDFISMISGD
+1703 WMPDFTSMLAGG

-1722 VKAAAGDVAKGIADP
+1722 VKAASSDIASSIADT

-1745 LGESFGKATA
+1745 LGENFGSATA
-1755 DGVSS
+1755 SGVAS
-1760 TSGDAQNAGE
+1760 TSDDAQNAGQ
-1770 EVGTAASEGV
+1770 EVGSAASEGV
-1780 TEGTDAKN
+1780 TEGADAEN
-1788 TGKLNILELI
+1788 TGKSNMLELV
-1798 KGLLSGQISL
+1798 KGVISGEVPAST
-1808 SDAMTNFGSMS
+1808 AMENFGSMA
-1819 KDALSNAF
+1819 KDKLSGAF
-1827 NGTGTG
+1827 DGNGTG
-1833 GSMISQLMSGIA
+1833 GSMISELMSGIA

-1920 VMQKDAKTGKMKK
+1920 VMQKDSKTGKMKK

-1968 STTPDLGGGG
+1968 STTSDLGDLGGGG
-1978 GDSDSKKKKGSGG
+1978 GGDSGSKKKGKGSGG
-1991 GSGKSAKDNT
+1991 GSGKSTKDNT

-2029 GSMMSTVSNS
+2029 GSMMSKVSDT

-2069 SEEKGTALQQRA
+2069 SDEKGSALQQKA

-2168 ELRQMSNSELKDFLG
+2168 ELRHMSNSELKEFLG

-2205 ALYLNKLGLEGVKT
+2205 ALYLNKVKEDGLKT
-2219 YDQLNDQEK
+2219 YDDLDGMTK
-2228 AYVDALQVEQ
+2228 AYVDAL
-2238 EVRQKNVDLTK
+2238 R
-2249 TQYGNVDL
+2249 
-2257 NNRFPIFWDDKN
+2257 
-2269 LEEFGEA
+2269 EENKVKAMGISLDSQA
-2276 LKSWNFDLE
+2276 YDHS
-2285 ELKGNYS
+2285 
-2292 TVEGMSSDFD
+2292 
-2302 GIEIAFSPM
+2302 GIEKA
-2311 LETDDGAIFLNSDT
+2311 
-2325 VHYYIQSIV
+2325 Y
-2334 DAAKEAGGDLSSNI
+2334 
-2348 LALDAK
+2348 
-2354 GMEIDGERIK
+2354 GE
-2364 GLIADIGDTA
+2364 
-2374 MKTGEVMHYV
+2374 
-2384 GTLGAMNNAY
+2384 
-2394 SNLKKYADAAGMS
+2394 LKKYADAAGMS
-2407 LEDFKDKLSKTVDGT
+2407 LSDLYAQLHQTVDSSNILKT
-2422 AVLKA
+2422 A
-2427 TIISGIK
+2427 IISDIQ
-2434 EAYAQFDTAMSK
+2434 EAYTQFDTAMSK

-2510 GLNQEALQELISQ
+2510 GLNQEALQDLISQ

-2542 NDNYKN
+2542 NDNYKD

-2614 KATDHAVNNI
+2614 KAADHAVNNI

-2647 SSFKDGVEN
+2647 SSFKDSAEN
-2656 VTNVLGE
+2656 VINVLGE

-2670 GIFGNAIE
+2670 GIFGNAID

-2706 TARQAFDDLT
+2706 TARQAFDDLAT
-2716 AAAQNYGIT
+2716 AAQNYGIT

-2758 TESSKLVEQFT
+2758 TESSKLVAQFT
-2769 LTANEVGDSIKSVL
+2769 LTANEVGDAIKSVL

-2872 DAKSKASAQWLAA
+2872 DAKARASQQWLNA

-2898 AAMNDVNALAT
+2898 AAMSDVNALAT
-2909 TVQAMATN
+2909 TVQTMATN

-2936 FGQSIQTALSS
+2936 FGQSIQTALSN
-2947 DSATIAQTSQTTAS
+2947 DTETISQTSQTTAS
-2961 TIATNMATGLQSGYQ
+2961 TIATNMATGLQTGYQ
-2976 ENESAVSQASKGI
+2976 ENEAAVANASKGI

-3021 EDQKGNMFNAGS
+3021 EAQEGNMFNAGS
-3033 DLMQGLIDGINSKK
+3033 NLMQGLINGINSKK
-3047 EPFDA
+3047 EEFDA
-3052 LCNEIASKLAST
+3052 LCNEIATKLAST
-3064 ISSMNQIG
+3064 VASMNQIH
-3072 SPSKVLYKIGRFMD
+3072 SPSRVMFKLGQFMD

-3094 SGVDRITE
+3094 SSFDRISE
-3102 SANNISSIVGAA
+3102 VANNIGSIVGSA
-3114 LSVVSPDANF
+3114 L
-3124 DVNPTITPVV
+3124 DVDLGANPTITPVV

-3145 ISSMYGGNYGIN
+3145 ISSMYNGSYGIN
-3157 LNPNLGTV
+3157 LNPNLGNV
-3165 TTPKDAELNKLNGMF
+3165 TTPKDAELNRLNGMF
-3180 GKISNSDVVS
+3180 GKISNGDVVS

-3196 KDVSNLG
+3196 KDVANLG

>member
-33 LNATIEENTK
+33 LNDTIEENTK

-63 FDKMNSSLDVMTK
+63 FDQMNSSLDVMTK

-88 LRNIGNSVSSFL
+88 LRNIGNSVSSFF

-128 MAGTGESLDKV
+128 MAGTGESVERV

-186 EAAVSGANAQQ
+186 EAAISGANAQQ

-305 ETENYEKRL
+305 EQENYEKRL
-314 KASGFTDAQ
+314 KAQGFTATQ

-354 IGSGWTQTFR
+354 IGSGWTQSFR
-364 TVVGDFE
+364 TVIGDFE

-378 GMSNI
+378 GISNI
-383 LGNVI
+383 LGNAINKV
-388 GKFSDF
+388 SDF

-422 WSVVKPIS
+422 WSVLKPIG

-439 VQGSVNSAKGLLSI
+439 VQGSVNSAKGLMAI

-466 TKDQMADLKAVAKT
+466 TKDQMADLKEVAKT

-492 LTFRK
+492 LAFRK

-508 LKAMQS
+508 IKALQS
-514 LFTGG
+514 LFMGG

-524 LISLFKIIL
+524 IISLFKIIL

-541 LGFNKNF
+541 LGLNKSF
-548 KDTESAVGG
+548 KDTGEAVGG
-557 VSSAVGALVQKL
+557 VSSVISSLIQKV
-569 EPIIKKISGSKV
+569 EPIIKKLSSSKV

-587 GLRVAAAVLQIVVG
+587 GLRVAAAVLQTVVG
-601 AAVIAISALIQ
+601 AAIIGISLLIQ

-618 WNGVKKNLSAIG
+618 WNGVKKNLSAI
-630 AVLVQMK
+630 VTVIIQMK
-637 DSIASFISKVAGS
+637 DSIVSFITKLASS
-650 NNIFG
+650 NDIFG
-655 TIAKGL
+655 TIARGL
-661 VIVGTAISS
+661 LVAGTAISS
-670 FVSNIASLVKGE
+670 FVKSIFSLAKGE
-682 ISLNDAFNNVKSNLS
+682 ISLNDAINNVKASVS
-697 SVIGGFSKST
+697 SIINKFSKHSET
-707 TKIGG
+707 VGA
-712 FGTALGASNDKL
+712 FGDTIGASADKMGA
-724 NELGKKVEKTAPAL
+724 LGKKIEKTTPAL
-738 EKSGSIFA
+738 QKSQSIFA
-746 TLVGTLKSFAQN
+746 TIVETLKSFTLN
-758 ASDAVKSAG
+758 ASNAVKAAG
-767 AADTFVG
+767 QTDTLIG

-779 INNMDWQ
+779 INEMDWQ
-786 QVLAFG
+786 QILAFG
-792 YIVLFIRYL
+792 YILLFIRYL
-801 KKLSDSF
+801 KKLTDSF
-808 QRFGDS
+808 Q
-814 FNTFGDSLKETLGAI
+814 TFGDAFDTLGGSLKKTLGAI
-829 RGYFTQLTAINGAK
+829 RGYFVQLTAINGAK

-865 PLDPKRFI
+865 QIDPERF
-873 SASIAIAILTATITG
+873 ARAAATIALLTITITS
-888 CAAGLATL
+888 CAAALAYL
-896 TANLSKKVNTKG
+896 TTVLSRKVNTKG

-913 LAMTSFANVLA
+913 LAMTSFAGVLA
-924 ILGIELGVT
+924 VLGIELGVT
-933 AVAVNI
+933 TVAVNV
-939 LYNHV
+939 LYNHI
-944 QSLEEFFGRIVA
+944 QTWQEFLARIVV
-956 PVAIMA
+956 PVGILA
-962 AGFGALI
+962 AGFAALI
-969 AVMVVFAHNADK
+969 VVMATFAHNADK

-1002 IMFMNTAIKIVVVQA
+1002 IVFMNMAIKIIVVQA
-1017 GLFMQEMEVIG
+1017 GLFMQEMTVIG
-1028 SLLFTHLKALQA
+1028 GLIFAHIKALQA
-1040 VFGEVG
+1040 LFGEVG
-1046 GIAAFIGQ
+1046 GIVAFLGQ
-1054 IAGSIVA
+1054 LAGSIA
-1061 AIVIFKVI
+1061 AVVVIFIGLKA
-1069 EKVVKAFNNLTL
+1069 VVNAFNDLTI
-1081 QTAAS
+1081 QIAAS

-1097 SVAISILSTK
+1097 SVAISVLSTQ
-1107 LGSPI
+1107 LGNPI
-1112 QALKGIIL
+1112 KALQGLGI
-1120 ALVGLVGVL
+1120 ALLGLVGVL
-1129 GILSDWHFNQGVM
+1129 TVLSIFAFSAGVPT
-1142 NLNLVAKSLVALSG
+1142 LKSIATSLLALSG
-1156 AFAIFAAAVTL
+1156 AFIIFAAAVTL
-1167 FGRADPTV
+1167 FGKADPTV
-1175 IGRGLAIVAAGMITT
+1175 IGRGLLIMAGGMAA
-1190 AVALKI
+1190 AALSIKI
-1196 MDGAK
+1196 MNGA
-1201 VEKIAGAL
+1201 EIGKIAGTM
-1209 LALSAAM
+1209 LALAGAM
-1216 YILAPIMAVMGIL
+1216 YILAPIMAIMGAL
-1229 WKPMAAGLAIVAS
+1229 WKPMAAGLAIVAG

-1251 KLMDKAKPG
+1251 KLMDKAKPL
-1260 NVIVIVG
+1260 NVIPIVG
-1267 AMVLAIQVMGN
+1267 VMLLAIQMMGKM
-1278 LALKL
+1278 AISL
-1283 AALPIDQSIAAA
+1283 AALPMDQSIAAA
-1295 GELAGMML
+1295 AEIAGMML
-1303 ALGLAIKLAGS
+1303 ALGLAIKIAGD
-1314 VTQGMKALDI
+1314 VTKDMKGLGI
-1324 VGLVVAI
+1324 VAFIATIGSFSVAI
-1331 GAFTAAV
+1331 
-1338 YAMGQ
+1338 YAMSQ
-1343 IVSTLA
+1343 IVATLA
-1349 GLQNVDAAMT
+1349 GLQNVDAAIT
-1359 IAESLSLMMLAL
+1359 IAESLSMMMLAM
-1371 SVSVMAVASVVQGFT
+1371 SASIALIANIVQGFT
-1386 VLDIAAF
+1386 ALDIAAF
-1393 AATVLSFGAAM
+1393 AATVLSFSGAIA
-1404 GILTIA
+1404 ILSMA
-1410 LTQIAQLPTDALLD
+1410 LVQIAAIPTDALLG
-1424 AAIALNATMII
+1424 AAVALNATMII
-1435 FAGCMS
+1435 FAACMS
-1441 IMMLIGQNISIFA
+1441 IMMLIGQNMSAIA
-1454 SLGISVMMISFAG
+1454 SLGISVMMIAFAG
-1467 SIAILAASM
+1467 AVAILAGSM

-1496 LMGVMTALTA
+1496 LMGIMVALTA
-1506 VVGVFGAG
+1506 VVGIFGTG

-1524 FAAVILSVAAA
+1524 FAAVILSIAAA
-1535 FVAFGAGAALFGV
+1535 FVGFGAGAALFGV
-1548 GAMLIAKGIASV
+1548 GIMLITKGIA
-1560 IAAIA
+1560 A
-1565 TLLPQVTAFVTAMA
+1565 LLPQVTAFVTAMA
-1579 ALSDQAGNLAK
+1579 ALSDQAGSLAL

-1597 LGLSMIAIGAGG
+1597 LGLSLIAIGAGG
-1609 GLAGAGLLVFA
+1609 GIAGVGLLIFA
-1620 AGLGAVLFV
+1620 AGLGAVLLV
-1629 LVSVA
+1629 IVSVA
-1634 EQVSGFLISLKEV
+1634 EQVAGFLISLKEV
-1647 SEEAAQWGLEL
+1647 SEEAAQWGMDL

-1673 RTAASNIADAI
+1673 KNAASSIASAI

-1695 GPLADSDT
+1695 GPLANSDS
-1703 WMGDFISMISGD
+1703 WMPDFTSMLAGG

-1722 VKAAAGDVAKGIADP
+1722 VKAASSDIASSIADT
-1737 LNPKKGEK
+1737 LNPKDGAK
-1745 LGESFGKATA
+1745 LGENFGSATA
-1755 DGVSS
+1755 SGVAS
-1760 TSGDAQNAGE
+1760 TSDDAQNAGQ
-1770 EVGTAASEGV
+1770 EVGSAASEGV
-1780 TEGTDAKN
+1780 TEGADAEN
-1788 TGKLNILELI
+1788 TGKSNMLELV
-1798 KGLLSGQISL
+1798 KGVISGEVPAST
-1808 SDAMTNFGSMS
+1808 AMENFGSMA
-1819 KDALSNAF
+1819 KDKLSSAF
-1827 NGTGTG
+1827 DGNGTG
-1833 GSMISQLMSGIA
+1833 GSMISELMSGIA

-1859 GNLMGSSFLSN
+1859 GDLMGSSFLSN

-1886 VGYAGAGSG
+1886 LGYVGAGTG
-1895 TEGEIAFRTGSKK
+1895 TEGEISFRTGTKK

-1920 VMQKDAKTGKMKK
+1920 VMQKDPKTGKMKR
-1933 VYQKGSWDSGAK
+1933 VYQKGSWESGAK

-1968 STTPDLGGGG
+1968 STTPDLGGSGG
-1978 GDSDSKKKKGSGG
+1978 GDSGSKKKGKGSGG
-1991 GSGKSAKDNT
+1991 SKSAKDNT
-2001 KALEEFQK
+2001 RALEEFQN

-2020 IINKFSTSF
+2020 IINKFTSSF
-2029 GSMMSTVSNS
+2029 GSMMSTVSDS
-2039 TPYQIGAEGF
+2039 TSYQIGAEGF

-2059 SDKADEVYED
+2059 SNKADEVYED

-2168 ELRQMSNSELKDFLG
+2168 ELRQMSNSELKEFLD
-2183 YQAKAEKL
+2183 YQSKSEKL

-2205 ALYLNKLGLEGVKT
+2205 ALYLNKLKEDGLKT
-2219 YDQLNDQEK
+2219 YEELDGMTK
-2228 AYVDALQVEQ
+2228 AYVDTL
-2238 EVRQKNVDLTK
+2238 R
-2249 TQYGNVDL
+2249 
-2257 NNRFPIFWDDKN
+2257 
-2269 LEEFGEA
+2269 EENKVKA
-2276 LKSWNFDLE
+2276 
-2285 ELKGNYS
+2285 
-2292 TVEGMSSDFD
+2292 M
-2302 GIEIAFSPM
+2302 GI
-2311 LETDDGAIFLNSDT
+2311 
-2325 VHYYIQSIV
+2325 
-2334 DAAKEAGGDLSSNI
+2334 
-2348 LALDAK
+2348 ALDSDAYDHSGLEK
-2354 GMEIDGERIK
+2354 AYGE
-2364 GLIADIGDTA
+2364 
-2374 MKTGEVMHYV
+2374 
-2384 GTLGAMNNAY
+2384 
-2394 SNLKKYADAAGMS
+2394 LKKYADAAGMS
-2407 LEDFKDKLSKTVDGT
+2407 LSDLYGYLHQTIDSTSILKTV
-2422 AVLKA
+2422 
-2427 TIISGIK
+2427 IISDVQ
-2434 EAYAQFDTAMSK
+2434 EAYTQFDNAMSK

-2487 SNLEKRLAG
+2487 SNLEKRVAG
-2496 IKDFQLEILSLRQR
+2496 IKDYQLEILSLRQR
-2510 GLNQEALQELISQ
+2510 GLNQEALQDLISQ
-2523 GQGAVMAAG
+2523 GQGTVIAAG
-2532 KMGDDWIKKI
+2532 KMGDDWIKKV
-2542 NDNYKN
+2542 NDNYKD
-2548 YKNALEVSA
+2548 YKEALKVSA
-2557 KEQDMFEKYSL
+2557 KKQDLFEKYSL

-2576 EYQDEI
+2576 EYQNEI
-2582 TNAKNAKKNIKQLNK
+2582 KNAENAKKKITQLNK

-2603 LTATQMDEEAT
+2603 LTAAQMDEEAT
-2614 KATDHAVNNI
+2614 KAADHAVNSI
-2624 AGSMEDGTGA
+2624 AGSMDDGKDA
-2634 VQKAAQDLGQAAV
+2634 VKVAGKELGETAV
-2647 SSFKDGVEN
+2647 SSFKDSVEN

-2670 GIFGNAIE
+2670 GIFGNAID

-2706 TARQAFDDLT
+2706 TARQAFDDLAT
-2716 AAAQNYGIT
+2716 AAQNYGIT

-2758 TESSKLVEQFT
+2758 TESSKLVEQFK
-2769 LTANEVGDSIKSVL
+2769 LTANEVGDAIKSVL

-2851 WTSDQVSNAN
+2851 WTSDQVSSAN

-2872 DAKSKASAQWLAA
+2872 DAKAKASQQWLDA

-2898 AAMNDVNALAT
+2898 AAMSDVNALAT
-2909 TVQAMATN
+2909 TVQTMVTN
-2917 FSTIIDPALI
+2917 FSTVIDPALI
-2927 SMGVEAAGL
+2927 SMGTEAAAL
-2936 FGQSIQTALSS
+2936 FGQSIQAALSN
-2947 DSATIAQTSQTTAS
+2947 DTETISQTSQTTAS
-2961 TIATNMATGLQSGYQ
+2961 TIATNMATGLQTGYQ
-2976 ENESAVSQASKGI
+2976 ENEAAVANASKGI

-3021 EDQKGNMFNAGS
+3021 EAQEGNMFNAGS
-3033 DLMQGLIDGINSKK
+3033 NLMQGLINGINSKK
-3047 EPFDA
+3047 EEFDA
-3052 LCNEIASKLAST
+3052 LCNEIATKLSST
-3064 ISSMNQIG
+3064 VASMNQIH
-3072 SPSKVLYKIGRFMD
+3072 SPSRVMFKLGQFMD

-3094 SGVDRITE
+3094 SSSDRISE
-3102 SANNISSIVGAA
+3102 VANNIGSIVGSA
-3114 LSVVSPDANF
+3114 L
-3124 DVNPTITPVV
+3124 DVDLGANPTITPVV

-3145 ISSMYGGNYGIN
+3145 ISSMYNGSYGIN
-3157 LNPNLGTV
+3157 LNPNLGNV
-3165 TTPKDAELNKLNGMF
+3165 TTPKDSELNRLNGMF
-3180 GKISNSDVVS
+3180 GRISNGDVVS

-3196 KDVSNLG
+3196 EDVVNLG
-3203 SAVSQMQ
+3203 SAVSKMQ

>member
-1 MATQVDQR
+1 MSTQVDQR

-33 LNATIEENTK
+33 LNDTIEENTK

-63 FDKMNSSLDVMTK
+63 FDQMNSSLDVMTK

-88 LRNIGNSVSSFL
+88 LRNIGNSVSSFV

-128 MAGTGESLDKV
+128 MAGTGESVERV

-186 EAAVSGANAQQ
+186 EAAISGANAQQ

-238 TAEALGTVKKVSG
+238 TAEALGKIKKVDG
-251 GYRTVTTNMKG
+251 GYETITTNMKG
-262 DISELFNAQKGFND
+262 KTSELFNAQKGFND

-305 ETENYEKRL
+305 EQENYEKRL
-314 KASGFTDAQ
+314 KAQGFTATQ

-354 IGSGWTQTFR
+354 IGSGWTQSFR
-364 TVVGDFE
+364 TVIGDFE

-378 GMSNI
+378 GISNI
-383 LGNVI
+383 LGNAINKV
-388 GKFSDF
+388 SDF

-399 AVWKAEGGRKEM
+399 TVWKAEGGRKEM

-422 WSVVKPIS
+422 WSVVKPIG

-439 VQGSVNSAKGLLSI
+439 VQGSVNSAKGLMAI

-466 TKDQMADLKAVAKT
+466 TKDQMADLKEVAKT

-492 LTFRK
+492 LAFRK

-508 LKAMQS
+508 IKALQS
-514 LFTGG
+514 LFMGG

-524 LISLFKIIL
+524 IISLFKIIL

-541 LGFNKNF
+541 LGLNKSF
-548 KDTESAVGG
+548 KDTGEAVGG
-557 VSSAVGALVQKL
+557 VSSVISSLIQKV
-569 EPIIKKISGSKV
+569 EPIIKKLSSSKV

-587 GLRVAAAVLQIVVG
+587 GLRVAAAVLQTVVG
-601 AAVIAISALIQ
+601 AAIIGISLLIQ

-618 WNGVKKNLSAIG
+618 WNGVKKNLSAI
-630 AVLVQMK
+630 VTVIIQMK
-637 DSIASFISKVAGS
+637 DSIVSFITKLASS
-650 NNIFG
+650 NDIFG
-655 TIAKGL
+655 TIARGL
-661 VIVGTAISS
+661 LIAGTAISS
-670 FVSNIASLVKGE
+670 FVKSIFSLAKGE
-682 ISLNDAFNNVKSNLS
+682 ISLNDAINNVKASVS
-697 SVIGGFSKST
+697 SIINKFSKHSET
-707 TKIGG
+707 VGA
-712 FGTALGASNDKL
+712 FGDTIGASADKMGA
-724 NELGKKVEKTAPAL
+724 LGKKIEKTTPAL
-738 EKSGSIFA
+738 QKSQSIFA
-746 TLVGTLKSFAQN
+746 TIVETLKSFALN
-758 ASDAVKSAG
+758 ASNAVKAAG
-767 AADTFVG
+767 QTDTLVG

-779 INNMDWQ
+779 INEMDWQ
-786 QVLAFG
+786 QILAFG
-792 YIVLFIRYL
+792 YILLFIRYL
-801 KKLSDSF
+801 KKLTDSF
-808 QRFGDS
+808 Q
-814 FNTFGDSLKETLGAI
+814 TFGDAFDTLGGSLKKTLGAI
-829 RGYFTQLTAINGAK
+829 RGYFVQLTAINGAK

-865 PLDPKRFI
+865 QIDPERF
-873 SASIAIAILTATITG
+873 ARAAATIALLTITITG
-888 CAAGLATL
+888 CAAALAYL
-896 TANLSKKVNTKG
+896 TTVLSRKVNTKG

-913 LAMTSFANVLA
+913 LAMTSFAGVLA
-924 ILGIELGVT
+924 VLGIELGVT
-933 AVAVNI
+933 TVAVNV
-939 LYNHV
+939 LYNHI
-944 QSLEEFFGRIVA
+944 QSWQEFLARIVV
-956 PVAIMA
+956 PVGILA
-962 AGFGALI
+962 AGFAALI
-969 AVMVVFAHNADK
+969 VVMAAFAKFSDK

-1002 IMFMNTAIKIVVVQA
+1002 IIFMNMAIKIIVVQA
-1017 GLFMQEMEVIG
+1017 GTFMQEMTVIG
-1028 SLLFTHLKALQA
+1028 GLIFAHIKALQA
-1040 VFGEVG
+1040 VYGEAG
-1046 GIAAFIGQ
+1046 GIAAFLGQ
-1054 IAGSIVA
+1054 LAGSIA
-1061 AIVIFKVI
+1061 AVVVIFIGLKA
-1069 EKVVKAFNNLTL
+1069 VVNTLNDLTI
-1081 QTAAS
+1081 QIAAS

-1097 SVAISILSTK
+1097 SVAISVLSTQ
-1107 LGSPI
+1107 LGNPI
-1112 QALKGIIL
+1112 KALQGLGI
-1120 ALVGLVGVL
+1120 ALLGLVGVL
-1129 GILSDWHFNQGVM
+1129 AVLSIFAFSAGVQT
-1142 NLNLVAKSLVALSG
+1142 LKSIATSLLALSG
-1156 AFAIFAAAVTL
+1156 AFIIFAAAVTL
-1167 FGRADPTV
+1167 FGKADPSV
-1175 IGRGLAIVAAGMITT
+1175 IGRGLLIMAGGMAA
-1190 AVALKI
+1190 AALSIKI
-1196 MDGAK
+1196 MNGA
-1201 VEKIAGAL
+1201 EIGKIAGTM
-1209 LALSAAM
+1209 LALAGAM
-1216 YILAPIMAVMGIL
+1216 YILAPIMAIMGVL
-1229 WKPMAAGLAIVAS
+1229 WKPMAAGLAIVAG
-1242 MMLSLAASV
+1242 MMFSLAASV
-1251 KLMDKAKPG
+1251 KLMDKAKPL
-1260 NVIVIVG
+1260 NVIPIVG
-1267 AMVLAIQVMGN
+1267 VMLLAIQMMGKM
-1278 LALKL
+1278 AISL
-1283 AALPIDQSIAAA
+1283 AALPMDQSIAAA
-1295 GELAGMML
+1295 AEIAGMML
-1303 ALGLAIKLAGS
+1303 ALGLAIKIAGD
-1314 VTQGMKALDI
+1314 VTKDMKGLDI
-1324 VGLVVAI
+1324 VAFIATIGSFSVAI
-1331 GAFTAAV
+1331 
-1338 YAMGQ
+1338 YAMSQ
-1343 IVSTLA
+1343 IVATLA
-1349 GLQNVDAAMT
+1349 GLQNVDAAIT
-1359 IAESLSLMMLAL
+1359 IAESLSMMMLAM
-1371 SVSVMAVASVVQGFT
+1371 SASIALIANIVQGFT
-1386 VLDIAAF
+1386 ALDIGAF
-1393 AATVLSFGAAM
+1393 AATVLSFSGAVA
-1404 GILTIA
+1404 ILSLA
-1410 LTQIAQLPTDALLD
+1410 LVQVAQIPAQDLLGVAL
-1424 AAIALNATMII
+1424 ALNATMAV
-1435 FAGCMS
+1435 FAICMS
-1441 IMMLIGQNISIFA
+1441 IMMLIGQNMSIIA
-1454 SLGISVMMISFAG
+1454 SLGISVMMIAFAG
-1467 SIAILAASM
+1467 AVAILAASM

-1496 LMGVMTALTA
+1496 LMGIMVALTA
-1506 VVGVFGAG
+1506 VVGIFGAG

-1524 FAAVILSVAAA
+1524 FAAVILSIAAA
-1535 FVAFGAGAALFGV
+1535 FVGFGAGAALFGV
-1548 GAMLIAKGIASV
+1548 GIMLITKGIA
-1560 IAAIA
+1560 A
-1565 TLLPQVTAFVTAMA
+1565 LLPQVTAFVTAMA
-1579 ALSDQAGNLAK
+1579 ALSDQAGSLAL

-1597 LGLSMIAIGAGG
+1597 LGLSLIAIGAGG
-1609 GLAGAGLLVFA
+1609 GIAGVGLLIFA
-1620 AGLGAVLFV
+1620 AGLGAVLLV
-1629 LVSVA
+1629 IVSVA
-1634 EQVSGFLISLKEV
+1634 EQVAGFLISLKEV
-1647 SEEAAQWGLEL
+1647 SEEAAQWGMDL

-1673 RTAASNIADAI
+1673 KNAASSIASAI

-1695 GPLADSDT
+1695 GPLANSDS
-1703 WMGDFISMISGD
+1703 WMPDFTSMLAGG
-1715 LEAGVPK
+1715 LEDGVPK
-1722 VKAAAGDVAKGIADP
+1722 IKAASSDIASSIADT
-1737 LNPKKGEK
+1737 LNPKDGAK
-1745 LGESFGKATA
+1745 LGENFGSATA
-1755 DGVSS
+1755 SGVAS
-1760 TSGDAQNAGE
+1760 TSDDAQNAGQ
-1770 EVGTAASEGV
+1770 EVGSAASEGV
-1780 TEGTDAKN
+1780 TEGADAEN
-1788 TGKLNILELI
+1788 TGKSNMLELV
-1798 KGLLSGQISL
+1798 KGVISGEVPAST
-1808 SDAMTNFGSMS
+1808 AMENFGSMA
-1819 KDALSNAF
+1819 KDKLSGAF
-1827 NGTGTG
+1827 DGNGTG
-1833 GSMISQLMSGIA
+1833 GSMISELMSGIA

-1859 GNLMGSSFLSN
+1859 GDLMGSSFLSN

-1886 VGYAGAGSG
+1886 LGYVGAGTG
-1895 TEGEIAFRTGSKK
+1895 TEGEINFRTGTKK

-1920 VMQKDAKTGKMKK
+1920 VMQKDSKTGKMKR
-1933 VYQKGSWDSGAK
+1933 VWQKGSWESGAK

-1968 STTPDLGGGG
+1968 STTSDLGGGG
-1978 GDSDSKKKKGSGG
+1978 GGDSGSKKKGKGSGG
-1991 GSGKSAKDNT
+1991 SKSTKDDS
-2001 KALEEFQK
+2001 KALEEFQN

-2020 IINKFSTSF
+2020 IINKFTSSF
-2029 GSMMSTVSNS
+2029 GSMMSKVSDT

-2059 SDKADEVYED
+2059 SSGADKAYED
-2069 SEEKGTALQQRA
+2069 SKTKGSELQQKA
-2081 NAIREAFVEA
+2081 DAIRKAFVEA
-2091 FNKISDAIKG
+2091 FDKISKAIQG

-2141 SLAYRGVDDDTLA
+2141 SLAYRGVDDDTIA
-2154 DLGSNPL
+2154 SLGEDPL
-2161 ENYQKIM
+2161 KNYQRIM
-2168 ELRQMSNSELKDFLG
+2168 ELRQMSNSELKEFLD
-2183 YQAKAEKL
+2183 YQSKSEKL

-2196 VRVENARMV
+2196 VRVESARMV
-2205 ALYLNKLGLEGVKT
+2205 ALYLNKLGLENVKT

-2228 AYVDALQVEQ
+2228 AYIDALQVEQ

-2311 LETDDGAIFLNSDT
+2311 LETDDGAVFLNSDT

-2407 LEDFKDKLSKTVDGT
+2407 LEEFKDKLSKTVDGT

-2434 EAYAQFDTAMSK
+2434 EAYAQFDNAMSK

-2487 SNLEKRLAG
+2487 SNLEKRVAG
-2496 IKDFQLEILSLRQR
+2496 IKDYQLEILRLRQR

-2523 GQGAVMAAG
+2523 GQGTVIAAG

-2557 KEQDMFEKYSL
+2557 KKQDLFEKYSL

-2576 EYQDEI
+2576 EYQNEI
-2582 TNAKNAKKNIKQLNK
+2582 KNAENAKKKITQLNK

-2603 LTATQMDEEAT
+2603 LTAAQMDEEAT
-2614 KATDHAVNNI
+2614 KAADHAVSNI
-2624 AGSMEDGTGA
+2624 AGSMDDGKDA
-2634 VQKAAQDLGQAAV
+2634 VKVAAKELGETAV
-2647 SSFKDGVEN
+2647 SSFKDSVEN

-2670 GIFGNAIE
+2670 GIFGNAID

-2683 SNEFLMAALNYQ
+2683 SNEFLMAVLNYQ
-2695 DFIAQVGPDND
+2695 DFVKQVGPDND
-2706 TARQAFDDLT
+2706 TAKQAFDDLA

-2730 AILED
+2730 SILQD
-2735 RTTIQDALTNNI
+2735 RDAVQGALTNNI

-2758 TESSKLVEQFT
+2758 TESSKLVEQFK
-2769 LTANEVGDSIKSVL
+2769 LTANEVGDAIKSVL

-2851 WTSDQVSNAN
+2851 WTSDQVSSAN

-2872 DAKSKASAQWLAA
+2872 DAKARASQQWLDA

-2898 AAMNDVNALAT
+2898 AAMSDVNALAT
-2909 TVQAMATN
+2909 TVQTMVTN
-2917 FSTIIDPALI
+2917 FSTVIDPALI
-2927 SMGVEAAGL
+2927 SMGTEAAAL
-2936 FGQSIQTALSS
+2936 FGQSIQTALSN
-2947 DSATIAQTSQTTAS
+2947 DTETISQTSQTTAS
-2961 TIATNMATGLQSGYQ
+2961 TIATNMATGLQTGYQ
-2976 ENESAVSQASKGI
+2976 ENEAAVANASKGI

-3021 EDQKGNMFNAGS
+3021 EAQEGNMFNAGS
-3033 DLMQGLIDGINSKK
+3033 NLMQGLINGINSKK
-3047 EPFDA
+3047 EEFDT
-3052 LCNEIASKLAST
+3052 LCNEIATELSST
-3064 ISSMNQIG
+3064 VASMNQIG
-3072 SPSKVLYKIGRFMD
+3072 SPSRVMFKLGQFMD

-3094 SGVDRITE
+3094 SSSDRISE
-3102 SANNISSIVGAA
+3102 VANNIGSIVGSA
-3114 LSVVSPDANF
+3114 L
-3124 DVNPTITPVV
+3124 DVDLGANPTITPVV

-3145 ISSMYGGNYGIN
+3145 ISSMYNGSYGIN

-3165 TTPKDAELNKLNGMF
+3165 TTPKDSELNRLNGMF
-3180 GKISNSDVVS
+3180 GKISNGDVVS

-3196 KDVSNLG
+3196 EDVVNLG
-3203 SAVSQMQ
+3203 SAVSKMQ